1 MTGVMRRFSAALAAA
16 AMAVS
21 IVPFADISAYAEYAA
36 THPDGFVYADG
47 SKFMCDGSP
56 YYYGGT
62 NCYYLTYKSKSEVK
76 NVFDDASK
84 MGLKVIRIWGNLD
97 VGKKTGEIDS
107 QSGHEVFEGNNDGTG
122 EKDGVYFQYWDDE
135 AGKPVV
141 NEGEDGLRHLDYIIK
156 QAEEH
161 DMKLVITFT
170 NYWEAFGGMGQY
182 VKWYQMS
189 QGKSVGNS
197 KVDEKDTCDFYTNET
212 IKGWYKDY
220 IKTLL
225 NHTNYYTGEK
235 LVDSEAVFSWELS
248 NEPRCTVDEFCKDD
262 ILYNWAKEMS
272 AYVKSIDPYHMVSVG
287 DEGFYNLGY
296 QEAAR
301 QDLPSSAYSGYYG
314 VDFDK
319 LMTIDTVDFGTPH
332 MYVDQ
337 WGFDLGDDDLEWI
350 KRHAQTTSSADKPII
365 FEEFGLTDKTKRD
378 AAYSDWLDIVTGDYY
393 EGVEYQGFNYWM
405 IASYLDDGTLYQ
417 DYDGYTVY
425 GPEGI
430 EKTDST
436 RTLMMNAAAK
446 MEKKNIVN
454 TTDKSTYS
462 FDRSKSGNVVVNVSM
477 KEGSISGVE
486 VGGKKLSS
494 DDYTISGNA
503 VTIKASY
510 LKRQELAKYSCRI
523 LTTGGNQP
531 KFNLTVS
538 DSSIPKP
545 IISPEIISVD
555 VNPKKCSDVDITM
568 DRKTSEFRGIVADG
582 KALAE
587 GTDYTTSGDT
597 VTLKSAYLKTLSAGI
612 VTLKFDFYE
621 GEDREL
627 TINVSDTTGLDELDT
642 FESYSNDKAL
652 WSSYSRNTSGNEVSL
667 SLAAKNGSKTLAF
680 GYDIGSPNG
689 YCGVNHPIAV
699 RNASSF
705 AGVEL
710 WLEGDGTGNSLTVQL
725 RDANDNYFEAQIALD
740 FAGGKTI
747 KIPFADF
754 KAPSWQSGG
763 KLDTSKLNQ
772 FSFYMGG
779 DSAQKTGTVYIDNV
793 VFYEDGQIEKPH
805 LSTKSG
811 IFDADAPSGVRT
823 DLVLYGK
830 SVESIIVNGKK
841 LTGGLDYSTSGSQI
855 MLNESWLKTL
865 ANGNYTLTYT
875 FSDGN
880 TDTFALT
887 VKNVKSS
894 HTHSYTAKVTK
905 EATCTTE
912 GERIYTCTCGDKYT
926 ETIPAKGH
934 SWVKGETVA
943 PTENEKG
950 YTIYTCASCG
960 ETKKDDYTDPI
971 GHRHSYTLTS
981 TKAATCETDGEK
993 VYTCSCGEKYT
1004 ETIPATG
1011 HSESAWIIDKAATA
1025 TENGSKHTECTTCG
1039 KVIKTEVIPATGEV
1053 SDKKETVIFTGS
1065 AKTSGWG
1072 QAITLST
1079 TKEGG
1084 SFDSSVIEKDGYFEV
1099 QFKGGTDKAEIIL
1112 QSWSGGADWARVSP
1126 TEVTEKDGIVYAKY
1140 SYDDVAAAFG
1150 TTDFSKVD
1158 RFHVGAANGD
1168 IEVLSVK
1175 YIVGKST
1182 KPVDPVDPVDPDKP
1196 EQDPYV
1202 SIFWG
1207 AKSCGSW
1214 GQAVSVMTSKNYGS
1228 FDVSYL
1234 SANGYFYVE
1243 YSGAENEFELIL
1255 QSWSGGAN
1263 WARVQ
1268 PSETGRANDRYY
1280 AKFTYADCVKELG
1293 AGFDKLDQLHAAAKN
1308 GDITVYSICYC
1319 TPAK

>member
-36 THPDGFVYADG
+36 AHPEGFVYADG

-97 VGKKTGEIDS
+97 VGKKTGKIDS

-122 EKDGVYFQYWDDE
+122 EKDGVYFQYWDDK

-141 NEGEDGLRHLDYIIK
+141 NEGEDGLRRLDYVIK

-161 DMKLVITFT
+161 NMKLVITFT

-235 LVDSEAVFSWELS
+235 LMDSEAVFSWELS

-296 QEAAR
+296 QEAAK
-301 QDLPSSAYSGYYG
+301 QDLPSAAYSGYYG
-314 VDFDK
+314 VDFNK

-350 KRHAQTTSSADKPII
+350 KRHAQTTAFADKPVI

-425 GPEGI
+425 GPEGVD
-430 EKTDST
+430 KTDST

-454 TTDKSTYS
+454 TTDKSTYT
-462 FDRSKSGNVVVNVSM
+462 FDRSKSGDVVVNVSM

-494 DDYTISGNA
+494 GDYTISGNT

-510 LKRQELAKYSCRI
+510 LKKQELAKYSCRI

-568 DRKTSEFRGIVADG
+568 DRKTSEFRGIIADG
-582 KALAE
+582 KTLAE
-587 GTDYTTSGDT
+587 GTDYTASGDT

-612 VTLKFDFYE
+612 VTLTFDFYE

-642 FESYSNDKAL
+642 FESYSDDKAL
-652 WSSYSRNTSGNEVSL
+652 WSAYSRNTGGNEVSL
-667 SLAAKNGSKTLAF
+667 SLTTKNSSKALAF

-710 WLEGDGTGNSLTVQL
+710 WVEGDGTGNSLTVQL

-740 FAGGKTI
+740 FTGGKTI

-763 KLDTSKLNQ
+763 TLDTSKLDQ

-779 DSAQKTGTVYIDNV
+779 DSVATGIVYIDDV
-793 VFYEDGQIEKPH
+793 VFYEDGQTEKPH
-805 LSTKSG
+805 LFTKSG
-811 IFDADAPSGVRT
+811 TFDADAPSGVRT

-830 SVESIIVNGKK
+830 SVESITANGKK
-841 LTGGLDYSTSGSQI
+841 LAGGSDYSTNGSQI

-865 ANGNYTLTYT
+865 GNGTYTLTYT
-875 FSDGN
+875 LSDGSI
-880 TDTFALT
+880 DTFALT

-912 GERIYTCTCGDKYT
+912 GERIYTCTCGD
-926 ETIPAKGH
+926 
-934 SWVKGETVA
+934 
-943 PTENEKG
+943 
-950 YTIYTCASCG
+950 
-960 ETKKDDYTDPI
+960 
-971 GHRHSYTLTS
+971 R
-981 TKAATCETDGEK
+981 
-993 VYTCSCGEKYT
+993 YT

-1025 TENGSKHTECTTCG
+1025 IENGSKHTECTTCG
-1039 KVIKTEVIPATGEV
+1039 KTIKTEVIPATGEV
-1053 SDKKETVIFTGS
+1053 SGKKETVIFTGS

-1084 SFDSSVIEKDGYFEV
+1084 SFDSSIIEKDGYFEV
-1099 QFKGGTDKAEIIL
+1099 QFKGDTDKAEVIL
-1112 QSWSGGADWARVSP
+1112 QSWSGGTDWARVSP

-1175 YIVGKST
+1175 YINEKST
-1182 KPVDPVDPVDPDKP
+1182 EPVDPVGPVDPDEP

-1214 GQAVSVMTSKNYGS
+1214 GQAVSVMTSNNYGHL
-1228 FDVSYL
+1228 DVSYL
-1234 SANGYFYVE
+1234 SENGYFYVE

-1255 QSWSGGAN
+1255 QSWSGGAS

-1268 PSETGRANDRYY
+1268 PSETGKANGHYY
-1280 AKFTYADCVKELG
+1280 AKFTYADCVKALG

-1319 TPAK
+1319 TPAR

>member
-36 THPDGFVYADG
+36 AHPEGFVYADG

-84 MGLKVIRIWGNLD
+84 LGLKVLRLWGNLD
-97 VGKKTGEIDS
+97 VGKKTGKIDS

-141 NEGEDGLRHLDYIIK
+141 NEGEDGLRRLDYIIK

-161 DMKLVITFT
+161 NMKLVITFT

-235 LVDSEAVFSWELS
+235 LMDSEAVFSWELS

-296 QEAAR
+296 QEAAK
-301 QDLPSSAYSGYYG
+301 QDLPSAAYSGYYG
-314 VDFDK
+314 VDFNK

-350 KRHAQTTSSADKPII
+350 KRHAQTTASADKPVI

-425 GPEGI
+425 GPEDVD
-430 EKTDST
+430 KTDST

-454 TTDKSTYS
+454 TTDKSTYT
-462 FDRSKSGNVVVNVSM
+462 FDRSKSGDVVVNVSM

-494 DDYTISGNA
+494 GDYTISGNT

-510 LKRQELAKYSCRI
+510 LKKQELAKYSCRI

-545 IISPEIISVD
+545 VISPEIISVD

-568 DRKTSEFRGIVADG
+568 DRKTSEFRGIIADG
-582 KALAE
+582 KTLAE
-587 GTDYTTSGDT
+587 GTDYTASGDT

-612 VTLKFDFYE
+612 VTLTFDFYE

-642 FESYSNDKAL
+642 FESYSDDKAL
-652 WSSYSRNTSGNEVSL
+652 WSAYSRNTGGNEVSL
-667 SLAAKNGSKTLAF
+667 SLTTKNGSKALAF

-710 WLEGDGTGNSLTVQL
+710 WVEGDGTGNSLTVQL

-740 FAGGKTI
+740 FTGGKTI

-763 KLDTSKLNQ
+763 TLDTSKLDQ

-779 DSAQKTGTVYIDNV
+779 DSVATGIVYIDDV
-793 VFYEDGQIEKPH
+793 VFYEDGQTEKPH

-811 IFDADAPSGVRT
+811 TFDAGAPSGVRT

-830 SVESIIVNGKK
+830 SVESITANGKK
-841 LTGGLDYSTSGSQI
+841 LAGGSDYSTNGSQI

-865 ANGNYTLTYT
+865 GNGTYTLTYT
-875 FSDGN
+875 FSDGS

-912 GERIYTCTCGDKYT
+912 GEIIYTCTCGD
-926 ETIPAKGH
+926 
-934 SWVKGETVA
+934 
-943 PTENEKG
+943 
-950 YTIYTCASCG
+950 
-960 ETKKDDYTDPI
+960 
-971 GHRHSYTLTS
+971 R
-981 TKAATCETDGEK
+981 
-993 VYTCSCGEKYT
+993 YT

-1025 TENGSKHTECTTCG
+1025 IENGSKHTECTTCG

-1053 SDKKETVIFTGS
+1053 SDRKETVIFTGS

-1084 SFDSSVIEKDGYFEV
+1084 SFDSSIIEKDGYFEV
-1099 QFKGGTDKAEIIL
+1099 QFKGDTDKAEVIL
-1112 QSWSGGADWARVSP
+1112 QSWSGGTDWARVSP

-1175 YIVGKST
+1175 YIIEKST
-1182 KPVDPVDPVDPDKP
+1182 EPVDPVDPVDPDEP

-1228 FDVSYL
+1228 LDVSYL

-1255 QSWSGGAN
+1255 QSWSGGAS

-1268 PSETGRANDRYY
+1268 PSETGKANGHYY
-1280 AKFTYADCVKELG
+1280 AKFTYADCVKALG

-1319 TPAK
+1319 TPAR

>member
-36 THPDGFVYADG
+36 AHPEGFVYADG

-107 QSGHEVFEGNNDGTG
+107 RSGHETFEGNNDGTG
-122 EKDGVYFQYWDDE
+122 EKDGVYFQYWDDK

-141 NEGEDGLRHLDYIIK
+141 NEGEDGLRRLDYVIK

-235 LVDSEAVFSWELS
+235 LMDSEAVFSWELS

-296 QEAAR
+296 QEAAK
-301 QDLPSSAYSGYYG
+301 QDLPSAAYSGYYG
-314 VDFDK
+314 VDFNK

-350 KRHAQTTSSADKPII
+350 KRHAQTTASADKPVI

-425 GPEGI
+425 GPEGVD
-430 EKTDST
+430 KTDST
-436 RTLMMNAAAK
+436 RTLMMIAAAK

-454 TTDKSTYS
+454 TTDKSTYT

-494 DDYTISGNA
+494 GDYTISGNT

-510 LKRQELAKYSCRI
+510 LKKQELAKYSCRI

-545 IISPEIISVD
+545 VISPEIISVD

-568 DRKTSEFRGIVADG
+568 DRKTSEFRGIIADG
-582 KALAE
+582 KTLAE
-587 GTDYTTSGDT
+587 GTDYTVSGDT
-597 VTLKSAYLKTLSAGI
+597 VTLKRTYLKTLSAGI
-612 VTLKFDFYE
+612 VTLTFDFYE

-627 TINVSDTTGLDELDT
+627 TINVSDTTGLDDLDT
-642 FESYSNDKAL
+642 FESYSDDKAL
-652 WSSYSRNTSGNEVSL
+652 WSAYSRNTGGNEVSL
-667 SLAAKNGSKTLAF
+667 SLTTKNSSKALAF

-710 WLEGDGTGNSLTVQL
+710 WIEGDGTGNSLTVQL

-763 KLDTSKLNQ
+763 TLDTSKLDQ

-779 DSAQKTGTVYIDNV
+779 DSVATGIVYIDDV
-793 VFYEDGQIEKPH
+793 VFYEDGQTEKPH

-811 IFDADAPSGVRT
+811 TFDADAPSGVRT

-830 SVESIIVNGKK
+830 SVESITANGKK
-841 LTGGLDYSTSGSQI
+841 LAGGSDYSTNGSQI

-875 FSDGN
+875 FSDGS

-912 GERIYTCTCGDKYT
+912 GERIYTCTCGD
-926 ETIPAKGH
+926 
-934 SWVKGETVA
+934 
-943 PTENEKG
+943 
-950 YTIYTCASCG
+950 
-960 ETKKDDYTDPI
+960 
-971 GHRHSYTLTS
+971 R
-981 TKAATCETDGEK
+981 
-993 VYTCSCGEKYT
+993 YT

-1025 TENGSKHTECTTCG
+1025 IENGSKHTECTTCG
-1039 KVIKTEVIPATGEV
+1039 KTIKTEVIPATGEV
-1053 SDKKETVIFTGS
+1053 SGKKETVIFTGS

-1084 SFDSSVIEKDGYFEV
+1084 SFDSSIIEKDGYFEV
-1099 QFKGGTDKAEIIL
+1099 QFKGDTDKAEVIL
-1112 QSWSGGADWARVSP
+1112 QSWSGGTDWARVSP
-1126 TEVTEKDGIVYAKY
+1126 TEVTEKDGVVYAKY

-1175 YIVGKST
+1175 YIIEKST
-1182 KPVDPVDPVDPDKP
+1182 EPVDPVDPVDPDEP

-1228 FDVSYL
+1228 LDVSYL

-1255 QSWSGGAN
+1255 QSWSGGAS

-1268 PSETGRANDRYY
+1268 PSETGKANGHYY
-1280 AKFTYADCVKELG
+1280 AKFTYADCVKALG

-1319 TPAK
+1319 TPAR

>member
-36 THPDGFVYADG
+36 AHPEGFVYADG

-97 VGKKTGEIDS
+97 VGKKTGKVDS

-122 EKDGVYFQYWDDE
+122 EKDGVYFQYWDDK

-141 NEGEDGLRHLDYIIK
+141 NEGEDGLRRLDYVIK

-161 DMKLVITFT
+161 NMKLVITFT

-235 LVDSEAVFSWELS
+235 LMDSEAVFSWELS

-296 QEAAR
+296 QEAAK
-301 QDLPSSAYSGYYG
+301 QDLPSAAYSGYYG
-314 VDFDK
+314 VDFNK

-350 KRHAQTTSSADKPII
+350 KRHAQTTASADKPVI

-425 GPEGI
+425 GPEGVD
-430 EKTDST
+430 KTDST

-454 TTDKSTYS
+454 TTDKSTYT
-462 FDRSKSGNVVVNVSM
+462 FDRSKSGDVVVNVSM

-494 DDYTISGNA
+494 GDYTISGNT

-510 LKRQELAKYSCRI
+510 LKKQELAKYSCRI

-545 IISPEIISVD
+545 VISPEIISVD

-568 DRKTSEFRGIVADG
+568 DRKTSEFRGIIADG
-582 KALAE
+582 KTLAE
-587 GTDYTTSGDT
+587 GTDYTVSGDT
-597 VTLKSAYLKTLSAGI
+597 VTLKRTYLKTLSAGI
-612 VTLKFDFYE
+612 VTLTFDFYE

-642 FESYSNDKAL
+642 FESYSDDKAL
-652 WSSYSRNTSGNEVSL
+652 WSAYSRNTGGNEVSL
-667 SLAAKNGSKTLAF
+667 SLTTKNGSKALAF

-710 WLEGDGTGNSLTVQL
+710 WVEGDGTGNSLTVQL

-740 FAGGKTI
+740 FTGGKTI

-754 KAPSWQSGG
+754 KAPIWQSGG
-763 KLDTSKLNQ
+763 TLDTSKLDQ

-779 DSAQKTGTVYIDNV
+779 DSVATGIVYIDDV
-793 VFYEDGQIEKPH
+793 VFYEDGQTEKPH

-811 IFDADAPSGVRT
+811 TFDAGAPSGVRT

-830 SVESIIVNGKK
+830 SVESITANGKK
-841 LTGGLDYSTSGSQI
+841 LAGGSDYSTNGSQI

-865 ANGNYTLTYT
+865 GNGTYTLTYT
-875 FSDGN
+875 FSDGSS
-880 TDTFALT
+880 DTFALT

-905 EATCTTE
+905 EATCITE
-912 GERIYTCTCGDKYT
+912 GERIYTCTCGD
-926 ETIPAKGH
+926 
-934 SWVKGETVA
+934 
-943 PTENEKG
+943 
-950 YTIYTCASCG
+950 
-960 ETKKDDYTDPI
+960 
-971 GHRHSYTLTS
+971 R
-981 TKAATCETDGEK
+981 
-993 VYTCSCGEKYT
+993 YT

-1025 TENGSKHTECTTCG
+1025 IENGSKHTECTTCG

-1053 SDKKETVIFTGS
+1053 SDRKETVIFTGS

-1084 SFDSSVIEKDGYFEV
+1084 SFDSSIIEKDGYFEV
-1099 QFKGGTDKAEIIL
+1099 QFKGDTDKAEVIL
-1112 QSWSGGADWARVSP
+1112 QSWSGGTDWARVSP

-1150 TTDFSKVD
+1150 TTDFSKID

-1175 YIVGKST
+1175 YIIEKST
-1182 KPVDPVDPVDPDKP
+1182 EPVDPVDPVDPDEP

-1228 FDVSYL
+1228 LDVSYL

-1255 QSWSGGAN
+1255 QSWSGGAS

-1268 PSETGRANDRYY
+1268 PSETGKANGHYY
-1280 AKFTYADCVKELG
+1280 AKFTYADCVKALG

-1319 TPAK
+1319 TPAR

>member
-36 THPDGFVYADG
+36 AHPEGFVYADG

-97 VGKKTGEIDS
+97 VGKKTGKIDS

-141 NEGEDGLRHLDYIIK
+141 NEGEDGLRRLDYVIK

-161 DMKLVITFT
+161 NMKLVITFT

-235 LVDSEAVFSWELS
+235 LMDSEAVFSWELS

-296 QEAAR
+296 QEAAK
-301 QDLPSSAYSGYYG
+301 QDLPSAAYSGYYG
-314 VDFDK
+314 VDFNK

-350 KRHAQTTSSADKPII
+350 KRHAQTTASADKPVI

-425 GPEGI
+425 GPEGVD
-430 EKTDST
+430 KTDST

-454 TTDKSTYS
+454 TTDKSTYT
-462 FDRSKSGNVVVNVSM
+462 FNRSKSGDVVVNVSM

-494 DDYTISGNA
+494 GDYTISGNT

-510 LKRQELAKYSCRI
+510 LKKQELAKYSCRI

-568 DRKTSEFRGIVADG
+568 DRKTSEFRGIIADG
-582 KALAE
+582 KTLAE
-587 GTDYTTSGDT
+587 GTDYIASGDT
-597 VTLKSAYLKTLSAGI
+597 VTLKSAYLKKLSAGI
-612 VTLKFDFYE
+612 VTLTFDFYE

-642 FESYSNDKAL
+642 FESYSDDKAL
-652 WSSYSRNTSGNEVSL
+652 WSAYSRNTGGNEVSL
-667 SLAAKNGSKTLAF
+667 SLTTKNGSKALAF

-710 WLEGDGTGNSLTVQL
+710 WVEGDGTGNSLTVQL

-740 FAGGKTI
+740 FTGGKTI

-763 KLDTSKLNQ
+763 TLDTSKLDQ

-779 DSAQKTGTVYIDNV
+779 DSVTTGTVYIDDV
-793 VFYEDGQIEKPH
+793 VFYEDGQTEKPH

-811 IFDADAPSGVRT
+811 TFDADAPSGVRT

-830 SVESIIVNGKK
+830 SVESITANGKK
-841 LTGGLDYSTSGSQI
+841 LAGGSDYSTNGSQI

-865 ANGNYTLTYT
+865 GNGTYTLTYT
-875 FSDGN
+875 FSDGS

-912 GERIYTCTCGDKYT
+912 GERIYTCTCGD
-926 ETIPAKGH
+926 
-934 SWVKGETVA
+934 
-943 PTENEKG
+943 
-950 YTIYTCASCG
+950 
-960 ETKKDDYTDPI
+960 
-971 GHRHSYTLTS
+971 R
-981 TKAATCETDGEK
+981 
-993 VYTCSCGEKYT
+993 YT

-1025 TENGSKHTECTTCG
+1025 IENGSKHTECTTCG

-1053 SDKKETVIFTGS
+1053 SDRKETVIFTGS
-1065 AKTSGWG
+1065 AKTSGCG

-1084 SFDSSVIEKDGYFEV
+1084 SFDSSIIEKDGYFEV
-1099 QFKGGTDKAEIIL
+1099 QFKGDTDKAEVIL
-1112 QSWSGGADWARVSP
+1112 QSWSGGTDWARVSP

-1175 YIVGKST
+1175 YIIEKST
-1182 KPVDPVDPVDPDKP
+1182 EPVDPVDPVDPDEP

-1228 FDVSYL
+1228 LDVSYL

-1255 QSWSGGAN
+1255 QSWSGGAG

-1268 PSETGRANDRYY
+1268 PSETGKANGHYY
-1280 AKFTYADCVKELG
+1280 AKFTYADCVKALG

-1319 TPAK
+1319 TPAR

>member
-36 THPDGFVYADG
+36 AHPEGFVYADG

-76 NVFDDASK
+76 NVFDDASD

-97 VGKKTGEIDS
+97 VGKKTGKVDS

-122 EKDGVYFQYWDDE
+122 EKDGVYFQYWDDK

-141 NEGEDGLRHLDYIIK
+141 NEGEDGLRRLDYVIK

-161 DMKLVITFT
+161 NMKLVITFT

-235 LVDSEAVFSWELS
+235 LMDSEAVFSWELS

-296 QEAAR
+296 QEAAK
-301 QDLPSSAYSGYYG
+301 QDLPSAAYSGYYG
-314 VDFDK
+314 VDFNK

-350 KRHAQTTSSADKPII
+350 KRHAQTTASADKPVI

-425 GPEGI
+425 GPEGVD
-430 EKTDST
+430 KTDST

-454 TTDKSTYS
+454 TTDKSTYT
-462 FDRSKSGNVVVNVSM
+462 FDRSKSGDVVVNVSM

-494 DDYTISGNA
+494 GDYTISGNT

-510 LKRQELAKYSCRI
+510 LKKQELAKYSCRI

-545 IISPEIISVD
+545 VISPEIISVD

-568 DRKTSEFRGIVADG
+568 DRKTSEFRGIIADG
-582 KALAE
+582 KSLAE
-587 GTDYTTSGDT
+587 GTDYTASGDT

-612 VTLKFDFYE
+612 VTLTFDFYE

-627 TINVSDTTGLDELDT
+627 KINVSDTTGLDELDT
-642 FESYSNDKAL
+642 FESYSDDKAL
-652 WSSYSRNTSGNEVSL
+652 WSAYSRNTGGNEVSL
-667 SLAAKNGSKTLAF
+667 SLTTKNGLKALAF

-710 WLEGDGTGNSLTVQL
+710 WVEGDGTGNSLTVQL

-740 FAGGKTI
+740 FTGGKTI

-763 KLDTSKLNQ
+763 TLDTSKLDQ

-779 DSAQKTGTVYIDNV
+779 DSVATGIVYIDDV
-793 VFYEDGQIEKPH
+793 VFYEDGQTEKPH

-811 IFDADAPSGVRT
+811 TFDADAPSGVRT

-830 SVESIIVNGKK
+830 SVESITANGKK
-841 LTGGLDYSTSGSQI
+841 LAGGSDYSTNGSQI

-865 ANGNYTLTYT
+865 ANGTYTFTYT
-875 FSDGN
+875 FSDGS

-905 EATCTTE
+905 KATCTTE
-912 GERIYTCTCGDKYT
+912 GERIYTCTCGDRYT
-926 ETIPAKGH
+926 ETIHAK
-934 SWVKGETVA
+934 
-943 PTENEKG
+943 
-950 YTIYTCASCG
+950 
-960 ETKKDDYTDPI
+960 
-971 GHRHSYTLTS
+971 
-981 TKAATCETDGEK
+981 
-993 VYTCSCGEKYT
+993 
-1004 ETIPATG
+1004 G

-1025 TENGSKHTECTTCG
+1025 IENGSKHTECTTCG

-1053 SDKKETVIFTGS
+1053 SDRKETVIFTGS

-1084 SFDSSVIEKDGYFEV
+1084 SFDSSIIEKDGYFEV
-1099 QFKGGTDKAEIIL
+1099 QFKGDTDKAEVIL
-1112 QSWSGGADWARVSP
+1112 QSWSGGTDWARVSP
-1126 TEVTEKDGIVYAKY
+1126 TEVTEKDGVVYAKY

-1175 YIVGKST
+1175 YIIEKST
-1182 KPVDPVDPVDPDKP
+1182 EPVDPVDPVDPDEP

-1228 FDVSYL
+1228 LDVSYL
-1234 SANGYFYVE
+1234 SANGYFYAE

-1255 QSWSGGAN
+1255 QSWSGGAS

-1268 PSETGRANDRYY
+1268 PSETGKANGHYY
-1280 AKFTYADCVKELG
+1280 AKFTYADCVKALG

-1319 TPAK
+1319 TPAR

>member
-36 THPDGFVYADG
+36 AHPEGFVYADG

-97 VGKKTGEIDS
+97 VGKKTGKVDS

-141 NEGEDGLRHLDYIIK
+141 NEGEDGLRRLDYVIK

-161 DMKLVITFT
+161 NMKLVITFT

-235 LVDSEAVFSWELS
+235 LMDSEAVFSWELS

-296 QEAAR
+296 QEAAK
-301 QDLPSSAYSGYYG
+301 QDLPSAAYSGYYG
-314 VDFDK
+314 VDFNK

-350 KRHAQTTSSADKPII
+350 KRHAQTTASADKPVI

-425 GPEGI
+425 GPEGVD
-430 EKTDST
+430 KTDST

-454 TTDKSTYS
+454 TTDKSTYT
-462 FDRSKSGNVVVNVSM
+462 FDRSKSGDVVVNISM

-486 VGGKKLSS
+486 VGGKKLSTG
-494 DDYTISGNA
+494 DHTISGNT

-510 LKRQELAKYSCRI
+510 LKKQELAKYSCRI

-568 DRKTSEFRGIVADG
+568 DRKTSEFRGIIADG
-582 KALAE
+582 KTLAE
-587 GTDYTTSGDT
+587 GTDYTASGDT
-597 VTLKSAYLKTLSAGI
+597 VTLKRAYLKTLSAGI
-612 VTLKFDFYE
+612 VTLTFDFYE

-642 FESYSNDKAL
+642 FESYSDDKAL
-652 WSSYSRNTSGNEVSL
+652 WSAYSRNTGGNEVSL
-667 SLAAKNGSKTLAF
+667 SLTTKNGSKALAF

-710 WLEGDGTGNSLTVQL
+710 WVEGDGTGNSLTVQL

-740 FAGGKTI
+740 FTGGKTI

-763 KLDTSKLNQ
+763 TLDTSKLDQ

-779 DSAQKTGTVYIDNV
+779 DSVATGIVYIDDV
-793 VFYEDGQIEKPH
+793 VFYEDGQTEKPH

-811 IFDADAPSGVRT
+811 TFDADAPSGVRT

-830 SVESIIVNGKK
+830 SVESITANGKK
-841 LTGGLDYSTSGSQI
+841 LAGGLDYSTNGSQI

-865 ANGNYTLTYT
+865 SNGNYTLTYT
-875 FSDGN
+875 FSDGSS
-880 TDTFALT
+880 DTFALT

-912 GERIYTCTCGDKYT
+912 GERIYTCTCGD
-926 ETIPAKGH
+926 
-934 SWVKGETVA
+934 
-943 PTENEKG
+943 
-950 YTIYTCASCG
+950 
-960 ETKKDDYTDPI
+960 
-971 GHRHSYTLTS
+971 R
-981 TKAATCETDGEK
+981 
-993 VYTCSCGEKYT
+993 YT

-1025 TENGSKHTECTTCG
+1025 IENGSKHTECTTCG

-1053 SDKKETVIFTGS
+1053 SGKKETVIFTGS

-1084 SFDSSVIEKDGYFEV
+1084 SFDSSIIEKDGYFEV
-1099 QFKGGTDKAEIIL
+1099 QFKGDTDKAEVIL
-1112 QSWSGGADWARVSP
+1112 QSWSGGTDWARVSP
-1126 TEVTEKDGIVYAKY
+1126 TEVTEKDGVVYAKY

-1150 TTDFSKVD
+1150 TTDFSKID

-1175 YIVGKST
+1175 YIIEKST
-1182 KPVDPVDPVDPDKP
+1182 DPVDPVDPVDPDEP

-1228 FDVSYL
+1228 LDVSYL

-1255 QSWSGGAN
+1255 QSWSGGAS

-1268 PSETGRANDRYY
+1268 PSETGKANGHYY
-1280 AKFTYADCVKELG
+1280 AKFTYADCVKALG

-1319 TPAK
+1319 TPAR

>member
-36 THPDGFVYADG
+36 AHPEGFVYADG

-76 NVFDDASK
+76 NVFDDASD

-97 VGKKTGEIDS
+97 VGKKTGKVDS

-122 EKDGVYFQYWDDE
+122 EKDGVYFQYWDDK

-141 NEGEDGLRHLDYIIK
+141 NEGEDGLRRLDYVIK

-161 DMKLVITFT
+161 NMKLVITFT

-235 LVDSEAVFSWELS
+235 LMDSEAVFSWELS
-248 NEPRCTVDEFCKDD
+248 NEPRCTVDKFCKDD

-296 QEAAR
+296 QEAAK
-301 QDLPSSAYSGYYG
+301 QDLPSAAYLGYYG
-314 VDFDK
+314 VDFNK

-350 KRHAQTTSSADKPII
+350 KRHAQTTASADKPVI

-425 GPEGI
+425 GPEGVD
-430 EKTDST
+430 KTDST

-454 TTDKSTYS
+454 TTDKSTYT
-462 FDRSKSGNVVVNVSM
+462 FDRSKSGDVVVNVSM

-494 DDYTISGNA
+494 GDYTISGNT

-510 LKRQELAKYSCRI
+510 LKKQELAKYSCRI

-545 IISPEIISVD
+545 VISPEIISVD

-568 DRKTSEFRGIVADG
+568 DRKTSEFRGIIADG
-582 KALAE
+582 KTLNE
-587 GTDYTTSGDT
+587 GTDYTVSGDT

-612 VTLKFDFYE
+612 VTLTFDFYE

-642 FESYSNDKAL
+642 FESYSDDKAL
-652 WSSYSRNTSGNEVSL
+652 WSAYSRNTGGNEVSL
-667 SLAAKNGSKTLAF
+667 SLATKNGSKALAF

-710 WLEGDGTGNSLTVQL
+710 WVEGDGTGNSLTVQL

-740 FAGGKTI
+740 FTGGKTI

-763 KLDTSKLNQ
+763 TLDTSKLDQ

-779 DSAQKTGTVYIDNV
+779 DSVATGTVYIDDV
-793 VFYEDGQIEKPH
+793 VFYEDGQTEKPH

-811 IFDADAPSGVRT
+811 TFDADAPSGVRT

-830 SVESIIVNGKK
+830 SVESITVNGKK
-841 LTGGLDYSTSGSQI
+841 LAGGSDYSTNGSQI

-865 ANGNYTLTYT
+865 ANGTYTLTYT
-875 FSDGN
+875 FSDGS

-912 GERIYTCTCGDKYT
+912 GERIYTCTCGD
-926 ETIPAKGH
+926 
-934 SWVKGETVA
+934 
-943 PTENEKG
+943 
-950 YTIYTCASCG
+950 
-960 ETKKDDYTDPI
+960 
-971 GHRHSYTLTS
+971 R
-981 TKAATCETDGEK
+981 
-993 VYTCSCGEKYT
+993 YT

-1025 TENGSKHTECTTCG
+1025 IENGSKHTECTTCG

-1053 SDKKETVIFTGS
+1053 SDRKETVIFTGS

-1084 SFDSSVIEKDGYFEV
+1084 SFDSSIIEKDGYFEV
-1099 QFKGGTDKAEIIL
+1099 QFKGDTDKAEVIL
-1112 QSWSGGADWARVSP
+1112 QSWSGGTDWARVSP
-1126 TEVTEKDGIVYAKY
+1126 TEVTEKDGVVYAKY
-1140 SYDDVAAAFG
+1140 SYNDVAAAFG
-1150 TTDFSKVD
+1150 TTDFSKID

-1175 YIVGKST
+1175 YIIEKST
-1182 KPVDPVDPVDPDKP
+1182 EPVDPVDPVDPDEP

-1228 FDVSYL
+1228 LDVSYL
-1234 SANGYFYVE
+1234 SANGYFYAE

-1255 QSWSGGAN
+1255 QSWSGGAS

-1268 PSETGRANDRYY
+1268 PSETGKANGHYY
-1280 AKFTYADCVKELG
+1280 AKFTYADCVKALG

-1319 TPAK
+1319 TPAR

>member
-1 MTGVMRRFSAALAAA
+1 MRA
-16 AMAVS
+16 
-21 IVPFADISAYAEYAA
+21 
-36 THPDGFVYADG
+36 
-47 SKFMCDGSP
+47 
-56 YYYGGT
+56 
-62 NCYYLTYKSKSEVK
+62 
-76 NVFDDASK
+76 
-84 MGLKVIRIWGNLD
+84 RI
-97 VGKKTGEIDS
+97 
-107 QSGHEVFEGNNDGTG
+107 
-122 EKDGVYFQYWDDE
+122 
-135 AGKPVV
+135 
-141 NEGEDGLRHLDYIIK
+141 
-156 QAEEH
+156 
-161 DMKLVITFT
+161 
-170 NYWEAFGGMGQY
+170 
-182 VKWYQMS
+182 
-189 QGKSVGNS
+189 
-197 KVDEKDTCDFYTNET
+197 
-212 IKGWYKDY
+212 
-220 IKTLL
+220 
-225 NHTNYYTGEK
+225 
-235 LVDSEAVFSWELS
+235 
-248 NEPRCTVDEFCKDD
+248 
-262 ILYNWAKEMS
+262 
-272 AYVKSIDPYHMVSVG
+272 
-287 DEGFYNLGY
+287 
-296 QEAAR
+296 
-301 QDLPSSAYSGYYG
+301 
-314 VDFDK
+314 
-319 LMTIDTVDFGTPH
+319 
-332 MYVDQ
+332 
-337 WGFDLGDDDLEWI
+337 
-350 KRHAQTTSSADKPII
+350 
-365 FEEFGLTDKTKRD
+365 
-378 AAYSDWLDIVTGDYY
+378 
-393 EGVEYQGFNYWM
+393 
-405 IASYLDDGTLYQ
+405 
-417 DYDGYTVY
+417 
-425 GPEGI
+425 
-430 EKTDST
+430 
-436 RTLMMNAAAK
+436 
-446 MEKKNIVN
+446 
-454 TTDKSTYS
+454 
-462 FDRSKSGNVVVNVSM
+462 
-477 KEGSISGVE
+477 
-486 VGGKKLSS
+486 
-494 DDYTISGNA
+494 
-503 VTIKASY
+503 
-510 LKRQELAKYSCRI
+510 
-523 LTTGGNQP
+523 
-531 KFNLTVS
+531 
-538 DSSIPKP
+538 
-545 IISPEIISVD
+545 
-555 VNPKKCSDVDITM
+555 
-568 DRKTSEFRGIVADG
+568 
-582 KALAE
+582 
-587 GTDYTTSGDT
+587 
-597 VTLKSAYLKTLSAGI
+597 
-612 VTLKFDFYE
+612 
-621 GEDREL
+621 

-652 WSSYSRNTSGNEVSL
+652 WSSYSRNTGGNEVSL
-667 SLAAKNGSKTLAF
+667 SLATKNGSKALAF

-689 YCGVNHPIAV
+689 YCGGNHPIAV

-710 WLEGDGTGNSLTVQL
+710 WVEGDGTGNSLTVQL

-740 FAGGKTI
+740 FAGGKNI

-763 KLDTSKLNQ
+763 NLDTSKLNQ

-779 DSAQKTGTVYIDNV
+779 DSAQKTGTVYIDDA
-793 VFYEDGQIEKPH
+793 VFYEDGQTEKPH

-865 ANGNYTLTYT
+865 TNGNYTLTYT

-880 TDTFALT
+880 TDSFALT

-905 EATCTTE
+905 EATCTAE
-912 GERIYTCTCGDKYT
+912 GERIYTCTCGD
-926 ETIPAKGH
+926 
-934 SWVKGETVA
+934 
-943 PTENEKG
+943 
-950 YTIYTCASCG
+950 
-960 ETKKDDYTDPI
+960 
-971 GHRHSYTLTS
+971 R
-981 TKAATCETDGEK
+981 
-993 VYTCSCGEKYT
+993 YT

-1025 TENGSKHTECTTCG
+1025 TENGSKHTECTICG

-1065 AKTSGWG
+1065 AKTSDWG

-1084 SFDSSVIEKDGYFEV
+1084 RFDSSVIEKEGYFEV

-1140 SYDDVAAAFG
+1140 SYDDVVAAFG

-1182 KPVDPVDPVDPDKP
+1182 EPVDPVDPVDPDKP

-1243 YSGAENEFELIL
+1243 YSGAENELELIL

-1268 PSETGRANDRYY
+1268 PSETGRANDHYY

-1319 TPAK
+1319 TPAR

>member
-1 MTGVMRRFSAALAAA
+1 MTGVLRRFSAALAAA

-21 IVPFADISAYAEYAA
+21 IVPFADISAYAEYTAA
-36 THPDGFVYADG
+36 HPEGFVYADG

-97 VGKKTGEIDS
+97 VGKKTGKIDS

-141 NEGEDGLRHLDYIIK
+141 NEGEDGLRRLDYVIK

-235 LVDSEAVFSWELS
+235 LMDSEAVFSWELS

-296 QEAAR
+296 QEAAK
-301 QDLPSSAYSGYYG
+301 QDLPSAAYSGYYG
-314 VDFDK
+314 VDFNK

-350 KRHAQTTSSADKPII
+350 KRHAQTTASADKPVI

-393 EGVEYQGFNYWM
+393 DGVEYQGFNYWM

-425 GPEGI
+425 GPEGVD
-430 EKTDST
+430 KTDST

-454 TTDKSTYS
+454 TTDKSTYT
-462 FDRSKSGNVVVNVSM
+462 FDRSKSGDVMVKFSM

-494 DDYTISGNA
+494 GDYTISGNT
-503 VTIKASY
+503 VTIRASY
-510 LKRQELAKYSCRI
+510 LKKQELAKYSCRI

-545 IISPEIISVD
+545 VISPEIISVD
-555 VNPKKCSDVDITM
+555 VNPKKCSDVDITI
-568 DRKTSEFRGIVADG
+568 DRKTSEFRGIICDG
-582 KALAE
+582 KALSE
-587 GTDYTTSGDT
+587 GTDYTVSGDT

-612 VTLKFDFYE
+612 VTLTFDFYE

-642 FESYSNDKAL
+642 FESYSDDKAL
-652 WSSYSRNTSGNEVSL
+652 WSAYSRNTGGNEVSL
-667 SLAAKNGSKTLAF
+667 SLTTKNSSKALAF

-710 WLEGDGTGNSLTVQL
+710 WVEGDGTGNSLTVQL

-740 FAGGKTI
+740 FTGGKTI

-763 KLDTSKLNQ
+763 TLDTSKLDQ

-779 DSAQKTGTVYIDNV
+779 DSVTTGTVYIDDV
-793 VFYEDGQIEKPH
+793 VFYEDGQTEKPH

-811 IFDADAPSGVRT
+811 TFDADAPSGVRT

-830 SVESIIVNGKK
+830 SVESITAKGKK
-841 LTGGLDYSTSGSQI
+841 LAGGSDYSTNGSQI

-865 ANGNYTLTYT
+865 GNGTYTLTYT
-875 FSDGN
+875 FSDGSS
-880 TDTFALT
+880 DTFALT

-894 HTHSYTAKVTK
+894 HTHSYTEKVTK

-912 GERIYTCTCGDKYT
+912 GERIYTCTCGD
-926 ETIPAKGH
+926 
-934 SWVKGETVA
+934 
-943 PTENEKG
+943 
-950 YTIYTCASCG
+950 
-960 ETKKDDYTDPI
+960 
-971 GHRHSYTLTS
+971 R
-981 TKAATCETDGEK
+981 
-993 VYTCSCGEKYT
+993 YT

-1025 TENGSKHTECTTCG
+1025 IENGSKHTECTTCG

-1053 SDKKETVIFTGS
+1053 SDRKETVIFTGS

-1084 SFDSSVIEKDGYFEV
+1084 SFDSSIIEKDGYFEV
-1099 QFKGGTDKAEIIL
+1099 QFKGDTDKAEVIL
-1112 QSWSGGADWARVSP
+1112 QSWSGGTDWARVSP
-1126 TEVTEKDGIVYAKY
+1126 TEVTEKDGVVYAKY

-1150 TTDFSKVD
+1150 TTDFSKID

-1175 YIVGKST
+1175 YIIEKST
-1182 KPVDPVDPVDPDKP
+1182 EPVDPVDPVDPDEP

-1214 GQAVSVMTSKNYGS
+1214 GQAVSVMTSKKYGS
-1228 FDVSYL
+1228 LDVSYL

-1255 QSWSGGAN
+1255 QSWSGGAS

-1268 PSETGRANDRYY
+1268 PSETGKANGHYY
-1280 AKFTYADCVKELG
+1280 AKFTYADCVKALG

-1319 TPAK
+1319 TPAR

>member
-1 MTGVMRRFSAALAAA
+1 MTGVLRRFSAALAAA

-36 THPDGFVYADG
+36 THPEGFVYADG

-97 VGKKTGEIDS
+97 VGKKTGKIDS

-122 EKDGVYFQYWDDE
+122 EKDGVYFQYWDDK

-141 NEGEDGLRHLDYIIK
+141 NEGEDGLRRLDYVIK

-161 DMKLVITFT
+161 NMKLVITFT

-235 LVDSEAVFSWELS
+235 LMDSEAVFSWELS

-296 QEAAR
+296 QEAAK
-301 QDLPSSAYSGYYG
+301 QDLPSAAYSGYYG
-314 VDFDK
+314 VDFNK

-350 KRHAQTTSSADKPII
+350 KRHAQTTASADKPVI

-425 GPEGI
+425 GPEGVD
-430 EKTDST
+430 KTDST

-454 TTDKSTYS
+454 TTDKSTYT
-462 FDRSKSGNVVVNVSM
+462 FDRSKSGDVVVNVSM

-494 DDYTISGNA
+494 GDYTISGNT

-510 LKRQELAKYSCRI
+510 LKKQELAKYSCRI

-545 IISPEIISVD
+545 VISPEIISVD

-568 DRKTSEFRGIVADG
+568 DRKTSEFRGIIADG
-582 KALAE
+582 KTLAE
-587 GTDYTTSGDT
+587 GTDYTASGDT
-597 VTLKSAYLKTLSAGI
+597 VTLKRAYLKTLSAGI
-612 VTLKFDFYE
+612 VTLTFDFYE

-642 FESYSNDKAL
+642 FESYSDDKAL
-652 WSSYSRNTSGNEVSL
+652 WSAYSRNTGGNEVSL
-667 SLAAKNGSKTLAF
+667 SLTTKNSSKALAF

-710 WLEGDGTGNSLTVQL
+710 WVEGDGTGNSLTVQL

-740 FAGGKTI
+740 FTGGKTI

-763 KLDTSKLNQ
+763 TLDTSKLDQ

-779 DSAQKTGTVYIDNV
+779 DSVTTGTVYIDDV
-793 VFYEDGQIEKPH
+793 VFYEDGQTEKPH

-811 IFDADAPSGVRT
+811 TFDAGAPSGVRT

-830 SVESIIVNGKK
+830 SVESIKANGKK
-841 LTGGLDYSTSGSQI
+841 LAGGSDYSTNGSQI

-865 ANGNYTLTYT
+865 SNGNYTLTYT
-875 FSDGN
+875 FSDGSS
-880 TDTFALT
+880 DTFALT

-905 EATCTTE
+905 EATCITE
-912 GERIYTCTCGDKYT
+912 GERIYTCTCGD
-926 ETIPAKGH
+926 
-934 SWVKGETVA
+934 
-943 PTENEKG
+943 
-950 YTIYTCASCG
+950 
-960 ETKKDDYTDPI
+960 
-971 GHRHSYTLTS
+971 R
-981 TKAATCETDGEK
+981 
-993 VYTCSCGEKYT
+993 YT

-1025 TENGSKHTECTTCG
+1025 IENGSKHTECTTCG

-1053 SDKKETVIFTGS
+1053 SDRKETVIFTGS

-1099 QFKGGTDKAEIIL
+1099 QFKGDTDKAEVIL
-1112 QSWSGGADWARVSP
+1112 QSWSGGTDWARVSP

-1175 YIVGKST
+1175 YIIEKST
-1182 KPVDPVDPVDPDKP
+1182 EPVDPVDPVDPDEP

-1228 FDVSYL
+1228 LDVSYL

-1255 QSWSGGAN
+1255 QSWSGGAS

-1268 PSETGRANDRYY
+1268 PSETGKANGHYY
-1280 AKFTYADCVKELG
+1280 AKFTYADCVKALG

-1319 TPAK
+1319 TPAR

>member
-36 THPDGFVYADG
+36 AHPEGFVYADG

-97 VGKKTGEIDS
+97 VGKKTGKVDS

-141 NEGEDGLRHLDYIIK
+141 NEGEDGLRRLDYVIK

-161 DMKLVITFT
+161 NMKLVITFT

-235 LVDSEAVFSWELS
+235 LMDSEAVFSWELS

-296 QEAAR
+296 QEAAK
-301 QDLPSSAYSGYYG
+301 QDLPSAAYSGYYG
-314 VDFDK
+314 VDFNK

-350 KRHAQTTSSADKPII
+350 KRHAQTTASTDKPVI

-425 GPEGI
+425 GPEGVD
-430 EKTDST
+430 KTDST
-436 RTLMMNAAAK
+436 RTLMMNATAK

-454 TTDKSTYS
+454 TTDKSTYT
-462 FDRSKSGNVVVNVSM
+462 FDRSKSGDVVVNVSM

-494 DDYTISGNA
+494 GDYTISGNT

-510 LKRQELAKYSCRI
+510 LKKQELAKYSCRI

-531 KFNLTVS
+531 KFDLTVS

-545 IISPEIISVD
+545 VISPEIISVD

-568 DRKTSEFRGIVADG
+568 DRKTSEFRGIIADG
-582 KALAE
+582 KTLAE
-587 GTDYTTSGDT
+587 GTDYTVSGDT

-612 VTLKFDFYE
+612 VTLTFDFYE

-642 FESYSNDKAL
+642 FESYSDDKAL
-652 WSSYSRNTSGNEVSL
+652 WSAYSRNTGGNEVSL
-667 SLAAKNGSKTLAF
+667 SLTTKNGSKALAF

-710 WLEGDGTGNSLTVQL
+710 WVEGDGTGNSLTVQL
-725 RDANDNYFEAQIALD
+725 RDANDNYLEAQIALD
-740 FAGGKTI
+740 FTGGKTI

-763 KLDTSKLNQ
+763 TLDTSKLDQ

-779 DSAQKTGTVYIDNV
+779 DSVATGIVYIDDV
-793 VFYEDGQIEKPH
+793 VFYEDGQTEKPH

-811 IFDADAPSGVRT
+811 TFDADAPSGVRT

-830 SVESIIVNGKK
+830 SVESITANGKK
-841 LTGGLDYSTSGSQI
+841 LAGGSDYSTNGSQI

-865 ANGNYTLTYT
+865 SNGNYTLTYT
-875 FSDGN
+875 FSDGS

-912 GERIYTCTCGDKYT
+912 GERIYTCTCGD
-926 ETIPAKGH
+926 
-934 SWVKGETVA
+934 
-943 PTENEKG
+943 
-950 YTIYTCASCG
+950 
-960 ETKKDDYTDPI
+960 
-971 GHRHSYTLTS
+971 R
-981 TKAATCETDGEK
+981 
-993 VYTCSCGEKYT
+993 YT

-1025 TENGSKHTECTTCG
+1025 IENGSKHTECTTCG

-1053 SDKKETVIFTGS
+1053 SDRKETVIFTGS

-1084 SFDSSVIEKDGYFEV
+1084 SFDSSIIEKDGYFEV
-1099 QFKGGTDKAEIIL
+1099 QFKGDTDKAEVIL

-1126 TEVTEKDGIVYAKY
+1126 TEVTEKDGVVYAKY

-1150 TTDFSKVD
+1150 TTDFSKID

-1168 IEVLSVK
+1168 IEVFSVK
-1175 YIVGKST
+1175 YIIEKST
-1182 KPVDPVDPVDPDKP
+1182 EPVDPVDPVDPDEP

-1228 FDVSYL
+1228 LDVSYL

-1255 QSWSGGAN
+1255 QSWSGGAS

-1268 PSETGRANDRYY
+1268 PSETGKANGHYY
-1280 AKFTYADCVKELG
+1280 AKFTYADCVKALG

-1319 TPAK
+1319 TPAR

>member
-36 THPDGFVYADG
+36 AHPEGFVYADG

-97 VGKKTGEIDS
+97 VGKKTGKIDS

-122 EKDGVYFQYWDDE
+122 EKDGVYFQYWDDK

-141 NEGEDGLRHLDYIIK
+141 NEGEDGLRRLDYVIK

-161 DMKLVITFT
+161 NMKLVITFT

-235 LVDSEAVFSWELS
+235 LMDSEAVFSWELS

-262 ILYNWAKEMS
+262 ILYNWTKEMS

-296 QEAAR
+296 QEAAK
-301 QDLPSSAYSGYYG
+301 QDLPSAAYSGYYG
-314 VDFDK
+314 VDFNK

-350 KRHAQTTSSADKPII
+350 KRHAQTTASADKPVI

-425 GPEGI
+425 GPEGVD
-430 EKTDST
+430 KTDST

-454 TTDKSTYS
+454 TTDKSTYT
-462 FDRSKSGNVVVNVSM
+462 FDRSKSGDVVVNVSM

-494 DDYTISGNA
+494 GDYTISGNT

-510 LKRQELAKYSCRI
+510 LKKQELAKYSCRI

-545 IISPEIISVD
+545 VISPEIISVD

-568 DRKTSEFRGIVADG
+568 DRKTSEFRGIIADG
-582 KALAE
+582 KTLNE
-587 GTDYTTSGDT
+587 GTDYTASGDT

-612 VTLKFDFYE
+612 VTLTFDFYD

-642 FESYSNDKAL
+642 FGSYSDDKAL
-652 WSSYSRNTSGNEVSL
+652 WSAYSRNTGGNEVSL
-667 SLAAKNGSKTLAF
+667 SLTTKNSSKALAF

-710 WLEGDGTGNSLTVQL
+710 WVEGDGTGNSLTVQL
-725 RDANDNYFEAQIALD
+725 RDANENYFEAQIALD
-740 FAGGKTI
+740 FTGGKTI

-763 KLDTSKLNQ
+763 TLDTSKLDQ

-779 DSAQKTGTVYIDNV
+779 DSVATGTVYIDNV
-793 VFYEDGQIEKPH
+793 VFYEDGQTEKPH

-811 IFDADAPSGVRT
+811 TFDADAPNGVRT

-830 SVESIIVNGKK
+830 SVESITAKGKK
-841 LTGGLDYSTSGSQI
+841 LAGGSDYSTNGSQI

-865 ANGNYTLTYT
+865 GNGTYTLTYT
-875 FSDGN
+875 FSDGS

-912 GERIYTCTCGDKYT
+912 GERIYTCTCGD
-926 ETIPAKGH
+926 
-934 SWVKGETVA
+934 
-943 PTENEKG
+943 
-950 YTIYTCASCG
+950 
-960 ETKKDDYTDPI
+960 
-971 GHRHSYTLTS
+971 R
-981 TKAATCETDGEK
+981 
-993 VYTCSCGEKYT
+993 YT

-1025 TENGSKHTECTTCG
+1025 IENGSKHTECTTCG

-1053 SDKKETVIFTGS
+1053 SDRKETVIFTGS

-1084 SFDSSVIEKDGYFEV
+1084 SFDSSIIEKDGYFEV
-1099 QFKGGTDKAEIIL
+1099 QFKGDTDKAEVIL
-1112 QSWSGGADWARVSP
+1112 QSWSGGTGWARVSP
-1126 TEVTEKDGIVYAKY
+1126 TEVTEKDGVVYAKY

-1175 YIVGKST
+1175 YIIEKST
-1182 KPVDPVDPVDPDKP
+1182 EPVDPVDPVDPDEP

-1228 FDVSYL
+1228 LDVSYL

-1255 QSWSGGAN
+1255 QSWSGGAS

-1268 PSETGRANDRYY
+1268 PSETGKANGHYY
-1280 AKFTYADCVKELG
+1280 AKFTYADCVKALG

-1319 TPAK
+1319 TPAR

>member
-36 THPDGFVYADG
+36 AHPEGFVYADG

-97 VGKKTGEIDS
+97 VGKKTGKIDS

-122 EKDGVYFQYWDDE
+122 EKDGVYFQYWDDK

-141 NEGEDGLRHLDYIIK
+141 NEGEDGLRRLDYIIK

-235 LVDSEAVFSWELS
+235 LMDSEAVFSWELS

-296 QEAAR
+296 QEAAK
-301 QDLPSSAYSGYYG
+301 QDLPSAAYSGYYG
-314 VDFDK
+314 VDFNK

-350 KRHAQTTSSADKPII
+350 KRHAQTTASADKPVI

-425 GPEGI
+425 GPEGVD
-430 EKTDST
+430 KTDST

-454 TTDKSTYS
+454 TTDKSTYT
-462 FDRSKSGNVVVNVSM
+462 FDRSKSGDVVVNVSM

-494 DDYTISGNA
+494 GDYTISGNT

-510 LKRQELAKYSCRI
+510 LKKQELAKYSCRI

-545 IISPEIISVD
+545 VISPEIISVD

-568 DRKTSEFRGIVADG
+568 DRKTSEFRGIIADG
-582 KALAE
+582 KTLAE
-587 GTDYTTSGDT
+587 GTDYTASGDT

-612 VTLKFDFYE
+612 VTLTFDFYE

-642 FESYSNDKAL
+642 FESYSDDKAL
-652 WSSYSRNTSGNEVSL
+652 WSAYSRNTGGNEVSL
-667 SLAAKNGSKTLAF
+667 SLTTKNGSKALAF

-710 WLEGDGTGNSLTVQL
+710 WVEGDGTGNSLTVQL

-740 FAGGKTI
+740 FTGGKTI

-763 KLDTSKLNQ
+763 TLDTSKLDQ

-779 DSAQKTGTVYIDNV
+779 DSVATGIVYIDDV
-793 VFYEDGQIEKPH
+793 VFYEDGQTEKPH

-811 IFDADAPSGVRT
+811 TFDADAPSGVRT

-830 SVESIIVNGKK
+830 SVESITANGKK
-841 LTGGLDYSTSGSQI
+841 LAGGSDYSTNGSQI

-865 ANGNYTLTYT
+865 ENGTYTLTYT
-875 FSDGN
+875 FSDGS

-887 VKNVKSS
+887 VKNVKSA

-912 GERIYTCTCGDKYT
+912 GERIYTCTCGD
-926 ETIPAKGH
+926 
-934 SWVKGETVA
+934 
-943 PTENEKG
+943 
-950 YTIYTCASCG
+950 
-960 ETKKDDYTDPI
+960 
-971 GHRHSYTLTS
+971 R
-981 TKAATCETDGEK
+981 
-993 VYTCSCGEKYT
+993 YT

-1025 TENGSKHTECTTCG
+1025 IGNGSKHTECTTCG

-1053 SDKKETVIFTGS
+1053 SDRKETVIFTGS

-1084 SFDSSVIEKDGYFEV
+1084 SFDSSIIEKDGYFEV
-1099 QFKGGTDKAEIIL
+1099 QFKGDTDKAEVIL

-1126 TEVTEKDGIVYAKY
+1126 TEVTEKDGVVYAKY

-1150 TTDFSKVD
+1150 TTDFSKID
-1158 RFHVGAANGD
+1158 RFHIGAANGD

-1175 YIVGKST
+1175 YIIEKST
-1182 KPVDPVDPVDPDKP
+1182 DPVDPVDPVDPDEP

-1228 FDVSYL
+1228 LDVSYL

-1255 QSWSGGAN
+1255 QSWSGGAS

-1268 PSETGRANDRYY
+1268 PSETGKANGHYY
-1280 AKFTYADCVKELG
+1280 AKFTYADCVKALG

-1319 TPAK
+1319 TPAR

>member
-36 THPDGFVYADG
+36 AHPEGFVYSDG

-97 VGKKTGEIDS
+97 VGKKTGKIDS

-122 EKDGVYFQYWDDE
+122 EKDGVYFQYWDDK

-141 NEGEDGLRHLDYIIK
+141 NEGEDGLRRLDYVIK

-161 DMKLVITFT
+161 NMKLVITFT

-235 LVDSEAVFSWELS
+235 LMDSEAVFSWELS

-296 QEAAR
+296 QEAAK
-301 QDLPSSAYSGYYG
+301 QDLPSAAYSGYYG
-314 VDFDK
+314 VDFNK

-350 KRHAQTTSSADKPII
+350 KRHAQTTASADKPVI

-425 GPEGI
+425 GPEDVD
-430 EKTDST
+430 KTDST
-436 RTLMMNAAAK
+436 RTLMMNAATK

-454 TTDKSTYS
+454 ATDKSTYT
-462 FDRSKSGNVVVNVSM
+462 FDRSKSGDVVVNVSM

-494 DDYTISGNA
+494 GDYTISGNT

-510 LKRQELAKYSCRI
+510 LKKQELAKYSCRI

-568 DRKTSEFRGIVADG
+568 DRKTSEFRGIIADG
-582 KALAE
+582 KSLAE
-587 GTDYTTSGDT
+587 GTDYTASGDT

-612 VTLKFDFYE
+612 VTLTFDFYE

-642 FESYSNDKAL
+642 FESYSDDKAL
-652 WSSYSRNTSGNEVSL
+652 WSAYSRNTGGNEVSL
-667 SLAAKNGSKTLAF
+667 SLATKNGSKALAF

-710 WLEGDGTGNSLTVQL
+710 WVEGDGTGNSLTVQL

-740 FAGGKTI
+740 FTGGKTI

-763 KLDTSKLNQ
+763 TLDTSKLDQ

-779 DSAQKTGTVYIDNV
+779 DSVATGTVYIDDV
-793 VFYEDGQIEKPH
+793 VFYEDGQTEKPH

-811 IFDADAPSGVRT
+811 TFDADAPSGVRT

-830 SVESIIVNGKK
+830 SVESITANGKK
-841 LTGGLDYSTSGSQI
+841 LAGGFDYSTNGSQI

-865 ANGNYTLTYT
+865 GNGNYTLTYT
-875 FSDGN
+875 FSDGS

-905 EATCTTE
+905 EATCITE
-912 GERIYTCTCGDKYT
+912 GERIYTCTCGDRYT
-926 ETIPAKGH
+926 ETIPAK
-934 SWVKGETVA
+934 
-943 PTENEKG
+943 
-950 YTIYTCASCG
+950 
-960 ETKKDDYTDPI
+960 
-971 GHRHSYTLTS
+971 
-981 TKAATCETDGEK
+981 
-993 VYTCSCGEKYT
+993 
-1004 ETIPATG
+1004 G

-1039 KVIKTEVIPATGEV
+1039 KVLKTEVIPATGEV

-1084 SFDSSVIEKDGYFEV
+1084 SFDSSIIEKDGYFEV
-1099 QFKGGTDKAEIIL
+1099 QFKGDTDKAEVIL
-1112 QSWSGGADWARVSP
+1112 QSWSGGTDWARVSP

-1150 TTDFSKVD
+1150 TTDFSKID

-1175 YIVGKST
+1175 YIIEKST
-1182 KPVDPVDPVDPDKP
+1182 EPVDPVDPVDPDEP

-1228 FDVSYL
+1228 LDVSYL

-1255 QSWSGGAN
+1255 QSWSGGAS

-1268 PSETGRANDRYY
+1268 PSETGKANDHYY
-1280 AKFTYADCVKELG
+1280 AKFTYADCVKALG

-1319 TPAK
+1319 TPAR

>member
-1 MTGVMRRFSAALAAA
+1 MMKRSMVMTGVMRRFSAALAAA

-21 IVPFADISAYAEYAA
+21 IVPFADIGAYAEYAA
-36 THPDGFVYADG
+36 AHPEGFVYADG

-97 VGKKTGEIDS
+97 VGKKTGKVDS

-122 EKDGVYFQYWDDE
+122 EKDGVYFQYWDDK

-141 NEGEDGLRHLDYIIK
+141 NEGEDGLRRLDYVIK

-161 DMKLVITFT
+161 NMKLVITFT

-235 LVDSEAVFSWELS
+235 LMDSEAVFSWELS

-296 QEAAR
+296 QEAAK
-301 QDLPSSAYSGYYG
+301 QDLPSAAYSGYYG
-314 VDFDK
+314 VDFNK

-350 KRHAQTTSSADKPII
+350 KRHAQTTASADKPVI

-425 GPEGI
+425 GPEGVD
-430 EKTDST
+430 KTDST

-454 TTDKSTYS
+454 TTDKSTYT
-462 FDRSKSGNVVVNVSM
+462 FDRSKSGDVVVNVSM

-494 DDYTISGNA
+494 GDYTISGNT

-510 LKRQELAKYSCRI
+510 LKKQELAKYSCRI
-523 LTTGGNQP
+523 LTTGGNRP

-545 IISPEIISVD
+545 VISPEIISVD

-568 DRKTSEFRGIVADG
+568 DRKTSEFRGIIADG
-582 KALAE
+582 KTLAE
-587 GTDYTTSGDT
+587 GTDYTASGDT

-612 VTLKFDFYE
+612 VTLTFDFYE

-642 FESYSNDKAL
+642 FESYSDDKAL
-652 WSSYSRNTSGNEVSL
+652 WSAYSRNTGGNEVSL
-667 SLAAKNGSKTLAF
+667 SLTTKNSSKALAF

-710 WLEGDGTGNSLTVQL
+710 WVEGDGTGNSLTVQL
-725 RDANDNYFEAQIALD
+725 RDANDNYFETQIALD
-740 FAGGKTI
+740 FTGGKTI

-763 KLDTSKLNQ
+763 TLDTSKLDQ

-779 DSAQKTGTVYIDNV
+779 DSVATGIVYIDNV
-793 VFYEDGQIEKPH
+793 VFYEDGQTEKPH

-811 IFDADAPSGVRT
+811 TFDADAPSGVRT

-830 SVESIIVNGKK
+830 SVESITANGKK
-841 LTGGLDYSTSGSQI
+841 LAGGSDYSTNGSQI

-865 ANGNYTLTYT
+865 GNGNYTLTYT
-875 FSDGN
+875 FSDGSI
-880 TDTFALT
+880 DTFALT

-912 GERIYTCTCGDKYT
+912 GERIYTCTCGD
-926 ETIPAKGH
+926 
-934 SWVKGETVA
+934 
-943 PTENEKG
+943 
-950 YTIYTCASCG
+950 
-960 ETKKDDYTDPI
+960 
-971 GHRHSYTLTS
+971 R
-981 TKAATCETDGEK
+981 
-993 VYTCSCGEKYT
+993 YT

-1025 TENGSKHTECTTCG
+1025 IENGSKHTECTTCG

-1053 SDKKETVIFTGS
+1053 SDRKETVIFTGS

-1084 SFDSSVIEKDGYFEV
+1084 SFDSSIIEKDGYFEV
-1099 QFKGGTDKAEIIL
+1099 QFKGDTDKAEVIL
-1112 QSWSGGADWARVSP
+1112 QSWSGGTDWARVSP
-1126 TEVTEKDGIVYAKY
+1126 TEVTEKDGVVYAKY

-1150 TTDFSKVD
+1150 TTDFSKID

-1175 YIVGKST
+1175 YIIEKST
-1182 KPVDPVDPVDPDKP
+1182 EPVDPVDPVDPDKP

-1228 FDVSYL
+1228 LDVSYL

-1255 QSWSGGAN
+1255 QSWSGGAS

-1268 PSETGRANDRYY
+1268 PSETGKANGHYY
-1280 AKFTYADCVKELG
+1280 AKFTYADCVKALG

-1319 TPAK
+1319 TPAR

>member
-36 THPDGFVYADG
+36 AHPEGFVYADG

-97 VGKKTGEIDS
+97 VGKKTGKIDS
-107 QSGHEVFEGNNDGTG
+107 QSGHEVFEDNNDGTG

-141 NEGEDGLRHLDYIIK
+141 NEGEDGLRRLDYVIK

-161 DMKLVITFT
+161 NMKLVITFT

-235 LVDSEAVFSWELS
+235 LMDSEAVFSWELS

-296 QEAAR
+296 QEAAK
-301 QDLPSSAYSGYYG
+301 QDLPSAAYSGYYG
-314 VDFDK
+314 VDFNK

-350 KRHAQTTSSADKPII
+350 KRHAQTTASADKPVI

-425 GPEGI
+425 GPEGVD
-430 EKTDST
+430 KTDST

-454 TTDKSTYS
+454 STDKSTYS

-531 KFNLTVS
+531 KFNLTMS

-555 VNPKKCSDVDITM
+555 VNPKKCSDVDIIM
-568 DRKTSEFRGIVADG
+568 DRKTSEFRGIIADG
-582 KALAE
+582 KTLAE
-587 GTDYTTSGDT
+587 GTDYTASGDT

-612 VTLKFDFYE
+612 VTLTFDFYE

-642 FESYSNDKAL
+642 FESYSDDKAL
-652 WSSYSRNTSGNEVSL
+652 WSAYSRNTGGNEVSL
-667 SLAAKNGSKTLAF
+667 SLTTKNGSKALAF

-710 WLEGDGTGNSLTVQL
+710 WVEGDGTGNSLTVQL

-740 FAGGKTI
+740 FTGGKTI

-763 KLDTSKLNQ
+763 TLDTSKLDQ

-779 DSAQKTGTVYIDNV
+779 DSVATGTVYIDDV
-793 VFYEDGQIEKPH
+793 VFYEDGQTEKPH

-811 IFDADAPSGVRT
+811 TFDADAPSGVRT

-830 SVESIIVNGKK
+830 SVESITANGKK
-841 LTGGLDYSTSGSQI
+841 LAGGSDYSTNGSQI

-865 ANGNYTLTYT
+865 SNGNYTLTYT
-875 FSDGN
+875 FSDGS

-912 GERIYTCTCGDKYT
+912 GERIYTCTCGDRYT
-926 ETIPAKGH
+926 ETIPAK
-934 SWVKGETVA
+934 
-943 PTENEKG
+943 
-950 YTIYTCASCG
+950 
-960 ETKKDDYTDPI
+960 
-971 GHRHSYTLTS
+971 
-981 TKAATCETDGEK
+981 
-993 VYTCSCGEKYT
+993 
-1004 ETIPATG
+1004 G

-1025 TENGSKHTECTTCG
+1025 IENGSKHTECTTCG
-1039 KVIKTEVIPATGEV
+1039 KVIKTAVIPVTGEV
-1053 SDKKETVIFTGS
+1053 SDRKETVIFTGS

-1084 SFDSSVIEKDGYFEV
+1084 SFDSSIIEKDGYFEV
-1099 QFKGGTDKAEIIL
+1099 QFKGDTDKAEVIL
-1112 QSWSGGADWARVSP
+1112 QSWSGGAGWARVSP

-1175 YIVGKST
+1175 YIIEKST
-1182 KPVDPVDPVDPDKP
+1182 EPVDPVDPVDPDKP

-1228 FDVSYL
+1228 LDVSYL

-1243 YSGAENEFELIL
+1243 YSGAENELELIL
-1255 QSWSGGAN
+1255 QSWSGGAS

-1268 PSETGRANDRYY
+1268 PSETGKANGHYY
-1280 AKFTYADCVKELG
+1280 AKFTYADCVKALG
-1293 AGFDKLDQLHAAAKN
+1293 AGLDKLDQLHAAAKN

-1319 TPAK
+1319 TPAR

>member
-36 THPDGFVYADG
+36 AHPEGFVYADG

-97 VGKKTGEIDS
+97 VGKKTGKVDS

-122 EKDGVYFQYWDDE
+122 EKDGVYFQYWDDK

-141 NEGEDGLRHLDYIIK
+141 NEGEDGLRRLDYIIK

-235 LVDSEAVFSWELS
+235 LMDSEAVFSWELS

-296 QEAAR
+296 QEAAK
-301 QDLPSSAYSGYYG
+301 QDLPSAAYSGYYG
-314 VDFDK
+314 VDFNK

-350 KRHAQTTSSADKPII
+350 KRHAQTTASADKPVI

-425 GPEGI
+425 GPEGVD
-430 EKTDST
+430 KTDST

-462 FDRSKSGNVVVNVSM
+462 FDRSKSGDVVVNVSM

-494 DDYTISGNA
+494 GDYTISGNT

-510 LKRQELAKYSCRI
+510 LKKQELAKYSCRI

-545 IISPEIISVD
+545 VISPEIISVD

-568 DRKTSEFRGIVADG
+568 DRKTSEFRGIIADG
-582 KALAE
+582 KTLAE
-587 GTDYTTSGDT
+587 GTDYTVSGDT

-612 VTLKFDFYE
+612 VTLTFDFYE

-642 FESYSNDKAL
+642 FESYSDDKAL
-652 WSSYSRNTSGNEVSL
+652 WSAYSRNTGGNEVSL
-667 SLAAKNGSKTLAF
+667 SLTTKNSSKALAF

-710 WLEGDGTGNSLTVQL
+710 WVEGDGTGNSLTVQL
-725 RDANDNYFEAQIALD
+725 RDANENYFEAQIALD
-740 FAGGKTI
+740 FTGGKTI

-763 KLDTSKLNQ
+763 TLDTSKLDQ

-779 DSAQKTGTVYIDNV
+779 DSVATGTVYIDNV
-793 VFYEDGQIEKPH
+793 VFYEDGQAEKPH

-811 IFDADAPSGVRT
+811 TFDAGAPSGVRT

-830 SVESIIVNGKK
+830 SVESITANGKK
-841 LTGGLDYSTSGSQI
+841 LAGGSDYSTNGSQI

-865 ANGNYTLTYT
+865 GNGTYTLTYT
-875 FSDGN
+875 LSDGSI
-880 TDTFALT
+880 DTFALT

-912 GERIYTCTCGDKYT
+912 GEIIYTCTCGD
-926 ETIPAKGH
+926 
-934 SWVKGETVA
+934 
-943 PTENEKG
+943 
-950 YTIYTCASCG
+950 
-960 ETKKDDYTDPI
+960 
-971 GHRHSYTLTS
+971 R
-981 TKAATCETDGEK
+981 
-993 VYTCSCGEKYT
+993 YT

-1025 TENGSKHTECTTCG
+1025 IENGSKHTECTTCG

-1053 SDKKETVIFTGS
+1053 SDRKETVIFTGS

-1084 SFDSSVIEKDGYFEV
+1084 SFDSSIIEKDGYFEV
-1099 QFKGGTDKAEIIL
+1099 QFKGGADKAEVIL
-1112 QSWSGGADWARVSP
+1112 QSWSGGTGWVRVSP
-1126 TEVTEKDGIVYAKY
+1126 NEVTEKDGIVYAKY

-1150 TTDFSKVD
+1150 TTDFSKID

-1175 YIVGKST
+1175 YIIEKST
-1182 KPVDPVDPVDPDKP
+1182 EPVDPVDPVDPDES

-1228 FDVSYL
+1228 LDVSYL

-1255 QSWSGGAN
+1255 QSWSGGAS

-1268 PSETGRANDRYY
+1268 PSETGKANGHYY
-1280 AKFTYADCVKELG
+1280 AKFTYADCVKALG

-1319 TPAK
+1319 TPAR

>member
-36 THPDGFVYADG
+36 AHPEGFVYADG

-97 VGKKTGEIDS
+97 VGKKTGKIDS

-122 EKDGVYFQYWDDE
+122 EKDGVYFQYWDDK

-141 NEGEDGLRHLDYIIK
+141 NEGEDGLRRLDYVIK

-161 DMKLVITFT
+161 NMKLVITFT

-235 LVDSEAVFSWELS
+235 LMDSEAVFSWELS

-510 LKRQELAKYSCRI
+510 LERQELAKYSCRI

-597 VTLKSAYLKTLSAGI
+597 VTIKSAYLKTLSAGI

-652 WSSYSRNTSGNEVSL
+652 WSSYSRNTGGNEVSL
-667 SLAAKNGSKTLAF
+667 SLAAKNGSKALAF

-710 WLEGDGTGNSLTVQL
+710 WVEGDGTGNSLTVQL

-740 FAGGKTI
+740 FTGGKTI

-763 KLDTSKLNQ
+763 TLDTSKLDQ

-779 DSAQKTGTVYIDNV
+779 DSVATGIVYIDDV
-793 VFYEDGQIEKPH
+793 VFYEDGQTEKPH

-811 IFDADAPSGVRT
+811 TFDADAPSGVRT

-830 SVESIIVNGKK
+830 SVESITANGKK
-841 LTGGLDYSTSGSQI
+841 LAGGSDYSTNGSQI

-865 ANGNYTLTYT
+865 GNGNYTLTYT
-875 FSDGN
+875 FSDGS

-894 HTHSYTAKVTK
+894 HAHSYTAKVTK

-912 GERIYTCTCGDKYT
+912 GERIYTCTCGD
-926 ETIPAKGH
+926 
-934 SWVKGETVA
+934 
-943 PTENEKG
+943 
-950 YTIYTCASCG
+950 
-960 ETKKDDYTDPI
+960 
-971 GHRHSYTLTS
+971 R
-981 TKAATCETDGEK
+981 
-993 VYTCSCGEKYT
+993 YT

-1025 TENGSKHTECTTCG
+1025 IENGSKHTECTTCG

-1053 SDKKETVIFTGS
+1053 SGKKETVIFTGS

-1084 SFDSSVIEKDGYFEV
+1084 SFDSSIIEKNGYFEV
-1099 QFKGGTDKAEIIL
+1099 QFKGDTDKAEVIL
-1112 QSWSGGADWARVSP
+1112 QSWSGGTDWARVLP
-1126 TEVTEKDGIVYAKY
+1126 TEVTEKDGVVYAKY

-1175 YIVGKST
+1175 YIIEKST
-1182 KPVDPVDPVDPDKP
+1182 EPVDPVDPVDPDEP

-1202 SIFWG
+1202 SVFWG

-1228 FDVSYL
+1228 LDVSYL

-1243 YSGAENEFELIL
+1243 YSGAENELELIL
-1255 QSWSGGAN
+1255 QSWSGGSS

-1268 PSETGRANDRYY
+1268 PSETGKANGHYY
-1280 AKFTYADCVKELG
+1280 AKFTYADCVKALG
-1293 AGFDKLDQLHAAAKN
+1293 AGFDKLDQLHAAAKS

-1319 TPAK
+1319 TPAR

>member
-36 THPDGFVYADG
+36 AHPEGFVYSDG

-97 VGKKTGEIDS
+97 VGKKTGKIDS

-122 EKDGVYFQYWDDE
+122 EKDGVYFQYWDDK

-141 NEGEDGLRHLDYIIK
+141 NEGEDGLRRLDYVIK

-161 DMKLVITFT
+161 NMKLVITFT

-235 LVDSEAVFSWELS
+235 LMDSEAVFSWELS

-296 QEAAR
+296 QEAAK
-301 QDLPSSAYSGYYG
+301 QDLPSAAYSGYYG
-314 VDFDK
+314 VDFNK

-350 KRHAQTTSSADKPII
+350 KRHAQTTASADKPVI

-425 GPEGI
+425 GPEGVD
-430 EKTDST
+430 KTDST
-436 RTLMMNAAAK
+436 RILMMNAAAK

-454 TTDKSTYS
+454 TTDKSTYT
-462 FDRSKSGNVVVNVSM
+462 FDRSKSGDVVVNVSM

-494 DDYTISGNA
+494 DDYTISGNT

-510 LKRQELAKYSCRI
+510 LKKQELAKYSCRI

-545 IISPEIISVD
+545 VISPEIISVD

-568 DRKTSEFRGIVADG
+568 DRKTSEFRDIVADG
-582 KALAE
+582 NALAE
-587 GTDYTTSGDT
+587 GTDYTVSGDT

-612 VTLKFDFYE
+612 VTLTFDFYE

-627 TINVSDTTGLDELDT
+627 TINVSDTTGLDELDS
-642 FESYSNDKAL
+642 FESYSDDKAL
-652 WSSYSRNTSGNEVSL
+652 WSAYSRNTGGNEVSL
-667 SLAAKNGSKTLAF
+667 SLTTKNSSKALAF

-710 WLEGDGTGNSLTVQL
+710 WVEGDGTGNSLTVQL
-725 RDANDNYFEAQIALD
+725 RDANENYFEAQIALD
-740 FAGGKTI
+740 FTGGKTI

-763 KLDTSKLNQ
+763 TFDTSKLDQ

-779 DSAQKTGTVYIDNV
+779 DSVATGIVYIDNV
-793 VFYEDGQIEKPH
+793 VFYEDGQTEKPH

-811 IFDADAPSGVRT
+811 TFDADAPSGVRT

-830 SVESIIVNGKK
+830 SVESITANGKK
-841 LTGGLDYSTSGSQI
+841 LAGGSDYSTNGSQI

-865 ANGNYTLTYT
+865 GNGTYTLTYT
-875 FSDGN
+875 FSDGS

-912 GERIYTCTCGDKYT
+912 GEIIYTCTCGD
-926 ETIPAKGH
+926 
-934 SWVKGETVA
+934 
-943 PTENEKG
+943 
-950 YTIYTCASCG
+950 
-960 ETKKDDYTDPI
+960 
-971 GHRHSYTLTS
+971 R
-981 TKAATCETDGEK
+981 
-993 VYTCSCGEKYT
+993 YT

-1025 TENGSKHTECTTCG
+1025 IENGSKHTECTTCG

-1053 SDKKETVIFTGS
+1053 SDRKETVIFTGS

-1084 SFDSSVIEKDGYFEV
+1084 SFDSSIIEKDGYFEV
-1099 QFKGGTDKAEIIL
+1099 QFKGDTDKAEVIL

-1126 TEVTEKDGIVYAKY
+1126 TEVTEKDGVVYAKY

-1175 YIVGKST
+1175 YIIEKST
-1182 KPVDPVDPVDPDKP
+1182 EPVDPVDPVDPDEP

-1228 FDVSYL
+1228 LDVSYL

-1255 QSWSGGAN
+1255 QSWSGGAS

-1268 PSETGRANDRYY
+1268 PSETGKANGHYY
-1280 AKFTYADCVKELG
+1280 AKFTYADCVKALG

-1319 TPAK
+1319 TPAR

>member
-36 THPDGFVYADG
+36 AHPEGFVYADG

-97 VGKKTGEIDS
+97 VGKKTGKIDS

-122 EKDGVYFQYWDDE
+122 EKDGVYFQYWDDK

-141 NEGEDGLRHLDYIIK
+141 NEGEDGLRRLDYIIK

-189 QGKSVGNS
+189 QGKSVVNS

-235 LVDSEAVFSWELS
+235 LMDSEAVFSWELS

-296 QEAAR
+296 QEAAK
-301 QDLPSSAYSGYYG
+301 QDLPSAAYSGYYG
-314 VDFDK
+314 VDFNK

-350 KRHAQTTSSADKPII
+350 KRHAQTTASADKPVI

-393 EGVEYQGFNYWM
+393 DGVEYQGFNYWM

-425 GPEGI
+425 GPEGVD
-430 EKTDST
+430 KTDST

-454 TTDKSTYS
+454 TTDKSTYT
-462 FDRSKSGNVVVNVSM
+462 FDRSKSGDVVVNVSM

-494 DDYTISGNA
+494 GDYTISGNT

-510 LKRQELAKYSCRI
+510 LKKQELAKYSCRI

-545 IISPEIISVD
+545 VISPEIISVD

-568 DRKTSEFRGIVADG
+568 DRKTSEFRGIIADG
-582 KALAE
+582 KTLAE
-587 GTDYTTSGDT
+587 GTDYTVSGDT

-612 VTLKFDFYE
+612 VTLTFDFYE

-642 FESYSNDKAL
+642 FESYSDDKAL
-652 WSSYSRNTSGNEVSL
+652 WSAYSRNTGGNEVSL
-667 SLAAKNGSKTLAF
+667 SLTTKNGSKALAF

-710 WLEGDGTGNSLTVQL
+710 WVEGDGTGNSLTVQL

-740 FAGGKTI
+740 FTGGKTI
-747 KIPFADF
+747 KIPFAGF
-754 KAPSWQSGG
+754 KAPIWQSGG
-763 KLDTSKLNQ
+763 TLDTSKLDQ

-779 DSAQKTGTVYIDNV
+779 DSVATGIVYIDDV
-793 VFYEDGQIEKPH
+793 VFYEDGHTEKPH

-811 IFDADAPSGVRT
+811 TFDADAPSGVRT

-830 SVESIIVNGKK
+830 SVESITANGKK
-841 LTGGLDYSTSGSQI
+841 LAGGSDYSTNGSQI

-865 ANGNYTLTYT
+865 GNGTYTLTYT
-875 FSDGN
+875 FSDGSS
-880 TDTFALT
+880 DTFALT

-912 GERIYTCTCGDKYT
+912 GERIYTCTCGD
-926 ETIPAKGH
+926 
-934 SWVKGETVA
+934 
-943 PTENEKG
+943 
-950 YTIYTCASCG
+950 
-960 ETKKDDYTDPI
+960 
-971 GHRHSYTLTS
+971 R
-981 TKAATCETDGEK
+981 
-993 VYTCSCGEKYT
+993 YT

-1025 TENGSKHTECTTCG
+1025 IENGSKHTECTTCG

-1053 SDKKETVIFTGS
+1053 SDRKETVIFTGS

-1084 SFDSSVIEKDGYFEV
+1084 SFDSSIIEKDGYFEV
-1099 QFKGGTDKAEIIL
+1099 QFKGDTDKAEVIL
-1112 QSWSGGADWARVSP
+1112 QSWSGGAGWARVSP
-1126 TEVTEKDGIVYAKY
+1126 TEVTEKDGVVYAKY

-1175 YIVGKST
+1175 YIIEKST
-1182 KPVDPVDPVDPDKP
+1182 EPVDPVDPVDPDEL

-1228 FDVSYL
+1228 LDVSYL

-1255 QSWSGGAN
+1255 QSWSGGAS

-1268 PSETGRANDRYY
+1268 PSETGKANGHYY
-1280 AKFTYADCVKELG
+1280 AKFTYADCVKALG
-1293 AGFDKLDQLHAAAKN
+1293 AGFNKLDQLHAAAKN

-1319 TPAK
+1319 TPAR

>member
-1 MTGVMRRFSAALAAA
+1 MMKRSMVMTGVMRRFSAALAAA

-36 THPDGFVYADG
+36 AHPEGFVYADG

-97 VGKKTGEIDS
+97 VGKKTGKIDS

-122 EKDGVYFQYWDDE
+122 EKDGVYFQYWDDK

-141 NEGEDGLRHLDYIIK
+141 NEGEDGLRRLDYVIK

-161 DMKLVITFT
+161 NMKLVITFT

-225 NHTNYYTGEK
+225 NHNNYYTGEK
-235 LVDSEAVFSWELS
+235 LMDSEAVFSWELS

-296 QEAAR
+296 QEAAK
-301 QDLPSSAYSGYYG
+301 QDLPSAAYSGYYG
-314 VDFDK
+314 VDFNK

-350 KRHAQTTSSADKPII
+350 KRHAQTTASADKPVI

-425 GPEGI
+425 GPEGVD
-430 EKTDST
+430 KTDST

-454 TTDKSTYS
+454 TTDKSTYT
-462 FDRSKSGNVVVNVSM
+462 FDRSKSGDVVVNVSM

-494 DDYTISGNA
+494 GDYTISGNT

-510 LKRQELAKYSCRI
+510 LKKQELAKYSCRI

-545 IISPEIISVD
+545 VISPEIISVD

-568 DRKTSEFRGIVADG
+568 DRKTSEFRGIIADG
-582 KALAE
+582 KTLAE
-587 GTDYTTSGDT
+587 GTDYTVSGDT

-612 VTLKFDFYE
+612 VTLTFDFYE

-642 FESYSNDKAL
+642 FESYSDDKAL
-652 WSSYSRNTSGNEVSL
+652 WSAYSRNTGGNEVSL
-667 SLAAKNGSKTLAF
+667 SLTTKNGSKALAF

-710 WLEGDGTGNSLTVQL
+710 WVEGDGTGNSLTVQL

-740 FAGGKTI
+740 FTGGKTI

-763 KLDTSKLNQ
+763 TLDTSKLDQ

-779 DSAQKTGTVYIDNV
+779 DSVATGIVYIDDV
-793 VFYEDGQIEKPH
+793 VFYEDGQTEKPH

-811 IFDADAPSGVRT
+811 TFDADAPSGVRT

-830 SVESIIVNGKK
+830 SVESITANGKK
-841 LTGGLDYSTSGSQI
+841 LAGGSDYSTNGSQI

-865 ANGNYTLTYT
+865 SNGNYTLTYT
-875 FSDGN
+875 FSDGS

-912 GERIYTCTCGDKYT
+912 GERIYTCTCGD
-926 ETIPAKGH
+926 
-934 SWVKGETVA
+934 
-943 PTENEKG
+943 
-950 YTIYTCASCG
+950 
-960 ETKKDDYTDPI
+960 
-971 GHRHSYTLTS
+971 R
-981 TKAATCETDGEK
+981 
-993 VYTCSCGEKYT
+993 YT

-1025 TENGSKHTECTTCG
+1025 IENGSKHTECTTCG

-1053 SDKKETVIFTGS
+1053 SDRKETVIFTGS

-1079 TKEGG
+1079 TKESG
-1084 SFDSSVIEKDGYFEV
+1084 SFDSSIIEKDGYFEV
-1099 QFKGGTDKAEIIL
+1099 QFKGDTDKAEVIL
-1112 QSWSGGADWARVSP
+1112 QSWSGGTDWARVSP
-1126 TEVTEKDGIVYAKY
+1126 TEVTEKDGVVYAKY
-1140 SYDDVAAAFG
+1140 SYDDVAVAFG

-1175 YIVGKST
+1175 YIIEKST
-1182 KPVDPVDPVDPDKP
+1182 EPVDPVDPVDPDEP

-1228 FDVSYL
+1228 LDVSYL

-1243 YSGAENEFELIL
+1243 YSGAENVFELIL
-1255 QSWSGGAN
+1255 QSWSGGAS

-1268 PSETGRANDRYY
+1268 PSETGKANGHYY
-1280 AKFTYADCVKELG
+1280 AKFTYADCVKALG

-1319 TPAK
+1319 TPAR

>member
-36 THPDGFVYADG
+36 AHPEGFVYADG

-97 VGKKTGEIDS
+97 VGKKTGKIDS

-122 EKDGVYFQYWDDE
+122 EKDGVYFQYWDDK

-141 NEGEDGLRHLDYIIK
+141 NEGEDGLRRLDYIIK

-161 DMKLVITFT
+161 NMKLVITFT

-235 LVDSEAVFSWELS
+235 LMDSEAVFSWELS

-296 QEAAR
+296 QEAAK
-301 QDLPSSAYSGYYG
+301 QDLPSAAYSGYYG
-314 VDFDK
+314 VDFNK

-350 KRHAQTTSSADKPII
+350 KRHAQTTASADKPVI

-425 GPEGI
+425 GPEGVD
-430 EKTDST
+430 KTDST

-446 MEKKNIVN
+446 MEKKDIVN

-462 FDRSKSGNVVVNVSM
+462 FDRSKSGDVVVNVSM

-494 DDYTISGNA
+494 GDYTISGNT

-510 LKRQELAKYSCRI
+510 LKKQELAKYSCRI

-545 IISPEIISVD
+545 VISPEIISVD

-568 DRKTSEFRGIVADG
+568 DRKTSEFRGIIADG
-582 KALAE
+582 KTLAE
-587 GTDYTTSGDT
+587 GTDYTVSGDT
-597 VTLKSAYLKTLSAGI
+597 VTLKRTYLKTLSAGI
-612 VTLKFDFYE
+612 VTLTFDFYE

-627 TINVSDTTGLDELDT
+627 TINVSDTTGLDDLDT
-642 FESYSNDKAL
+642 FESYSDDKAL
-652 WSSYSRNTSGNEVSL
+652 WSAYSRNTGGNEVSL
-667 SLAAKNGSKTLAF
+667 SLTTKNGSKALAF

-710 WLEGDGTGNSLTVQL
+710 WVEGDGTGNSLTVQL

-763 KLDTSKLNQ
+763 TLDTSKLDQ

-779 DSAQKTGTVYIDNV
+779 DSVATGIVYIDDV
-793 VFYEDGQIEKPH
+793 VFYEDGQTEKPH

-811 IFDADAPSGVRT
+811 TFDAGAPSGVRT

-830 SVESIIVNGKK
+830 SVESITANGKK
-841 LTGGLDYSTSGSQI
+841 LAGGSDYSTNGSQI

-865 ANGNYTLTYT
+865 GNGTYTLTYT
-875 FSDGN
+875 FSDGSS
-880 TDTFALT
+880 DTFALT

-894 HTHSYTAKVTK
+894 HTHSYTEKVTK

-912 GERIYTCTCGDKYT
+912 GERIYTCTCGD
-926 ETIPAKGH
+926 
-934 SWVKGETVA
+934 
-943 PTENEKG
+943 
-950 YTIYTCASCG
+950 
-960 ETKKDDYTDPI
+960 
-971 GHRHSYTLTS
+971 R
-981 TKAATCETDGEK
+981 
-993 VYTCSCGEKYT
+993 YT

-1025 TENGSKHTECTTCG
+1025 IENGSKHTECTTCG

-1053 SDKKETVIFTGS
+1053 SDRKETVIFTGS

-1084 SFDSSVIEKDGYFEV
+1084 SFDSSIIEKDGYFEV
-1099 QFKGGTDKAEIIL
+1099 QFKGDTDKAEVIL

-1175 YIVGKST
+1175 YIIEKST
-1182 KPVDPVDPVDPDKP
+1182 DPVDPDEP

-1228 FDVSYL
+1228 LDVSYL

-1255 QSWSGGAN
+1255 QSWSGGAS

-1268 PSETGRANDRYY
+1268 PSETGKANGHYY
-1280 AKFTYADCVKELG
+1280 AKFTYADCVKALG

-1319 TPAK
+1319 TPAR

>member
-1 MTGVMRRFSAALAAA
+1 MTGVLRRFSAALAAA

-21 IVPFADISAYAEYAA
+21 IVPFADISAYAEYTAA
-36 THPDGFVYADG
+36 HPEGFVYADG

-97 VGKKTGEIDS
+97 VGKKTGKVDS

-122 EKDGVYFQYWDDE
+122 EKDGVYFQYWDDK

-141 NEGEDGLRHLDYIIK
+141 NEGEDGLRRLDYVIK

-161 DMKLVITFT
+161 NMKLVITFT

-235 LVDSEAVFSWELS
+235 LMDSEAVFSWELS

-296 QEAAR
+296 QEAAK
-301 QDLPSSAYSGYYG
+301 QDLPSAAYSGYYG
-314 VDFDK
+314 VDFNK

-350 KRHAQTTSSADKPII
+350 KRHAQTTASADKPVI

-425 GPEGI
+425 GPEGVD
-430 EKTDST
+430 KTDST

-454 TTDKSTYS
+454 TTDKSTYT
-462 FDRSKSGNVVVNVSM
+462 FDRSKSGDVVVNVSM

-494 DDYTISGNA
+494 GDYTISGNT

-510 LKRQELAKYSCRI
+510 LKKQELAKYSCRI

-545 IISPEIISVD
+545 VISPEIISVD

-568 DRKTSEFRGIVADG
+568 DRKTSEFRGIIADG
-582 KALAE
+582 KTLAE
-587 GTDYTTSGDT
+587 GTDYTASGDT
-597 VTLKSAYLKTLSAGI
+597 VTLKRAYLKTLSAGI
-612 VTLKFDFYE
+612 VTLTFDFYE

-642 FESYSNDKAL
+642 FESYSDDKAL
-652 WSSYSRNTSGNEVSL
+652 WSAYSRNTGGNEVSL
-667 SLAAKNGSKTLAF
+667 SLTTKNGSKALAF

-710 WLEGDGTGNSLTVQL
+710 WVEGDGTGNSLTVQL

-740 FAGGKTI
+740 FTGGKTI

-763 KLDTSKLNQ
+763 TLDTSKLDQ

-779 DSAQKTGTVYIDNV
+779 DSVTTGTVYIDDV
-793 VFYEDGQIEKPH
+793 VFYEDGQTEKPH
-805 LSTKSG
+805 LFTKSG
-811 IFDADAPSGVRT
+811 TFDADAPSGVRT

-830 SVESIIVNGKK
+830 SVESITANGKK
-841 LTGGLDYSTSGSQI
+841 LAGGSDYSTNGSQI

-865 ANGNYTLTYT
+865 SNGNYTLTYT
-875 FSDGN
+875 FSDGSS
-880 TDTFALT
+880 DTFALT

-912 GERIYTCTCGDKYT
+912 GERIYTCTCGD
-926 ETIPAKGH
+926 
-934 SWVKGETVA
+934 
-943 PTENEKG
+943 
-950 YTIYTCASCG
+950 
-960 ETKKDDYTDPI
+960 
-971 GHRHSYTLTS
+971 R
-981 TKAATCETDGEK
+981 
-993 VYTCSCGEKYT
+993 YT

-1025 TENGSKHTECTTCG
+1025 IENGSKHTECTTCG

-1053 SDKKETVIFTGS
+1053 SDRKETVIFTGS

-1084 SFDSSVIEKDGYFEV
+1084 SFDSSIIEKNGYFEV
-1099 QFKGGTDKAEIIL
+1099 QFKGVTDKAEVIL

-1175 YIVGKST
+1175 YIIEKST
-1182 KPVDPVDPVDPDKP
+1182 EPVDPVDPVDPDEP

-1228 FDVSYL
+1228 LDVSYL

-1255 QSWSGGAN
+1255 QSWSGGAS

-1268 PSETGRANDRYY
+1268 PSETGKANGHYY
-1280 AKFTYADCVKELG
+1280 AKFTYADCVKALG

-1319 TPAK
+1319 TPAR

>member
-36 THPDGFVYADG
+36 AHPEGFVYADG

-97 VGKKTGEIDS
+97 VGKKTGKIDS

-141 NEGEDGLRHLDYIIK
+141 NEGEDGLRRLDYVIK

-161 DMKLVITFT
+161 NMKLVITFT

-235 LVDSEAVFSWELS
+235 LMDSEAVFSWELS

-272 AYVKSIDPYHMVSVG
+272 VYVKSIDPYHMVSVG

-296 QEAAR
+296 QEAAK
-301 QDLPSSAYSGYYG
+301 QDLPSAAYSGYYG
-314 VDFDK
+314 VDFNK

-350 KRHAQTTSSADKPII
+350 KRHAQTTASADKPVI

-425 GPEGI
+425 GPEGVD
-430 EKTDST
+430 KTDST

-454 TTDKSTYS
+454 TTDKSTYT
-462 FDRSKSGNVVVNVSM
+462 FDRSKSGDVVVNVSM

-494 DDYTISGNA
+494 GDYTISGNT

-510 LKRQELAKYSCRI
+510 LKKQELAKYSCRI

-545 IISPEIISVD
+545 VISPEIISVD

-568 DRKTSEFRGIVADG
+568 DRKTSEFRGIIADG
-582 KALAE
+582 KTLAE
-587 GTDYTTSGDT
+587 GTDYAASGDT

-652 WSSYSRNTSGNEVSL
+652 WSSYSRNTGGNEVSL
-667 SLAAKNGSKTLAF
+667 SLAAKNGSKALAF

-710 WLEGDGTGNSLTVQL
+710 WVEGDGTGNSLTVQL

-740 FAGGKTI
+740 FTGGKTI

-763 KLDTSKLNQ
+763 TLDTSKLDQ

-779 DSAQKTGTVYIDNV
+779 DSVATGIVYIDDV
-793 VFYEDGQIEKPH
+793 VFYEDGQTEKPH

-811 IFDADAPSGVRT
+811 TFDADAPSGVRT

-830 SVESIIVNGKK
+830 SVESITANGKK
-841 LTGGLDYSTSGSQI
+841 LAGGSDYSTNGSQI

-865 ANGNYTLTYT
+865 GNGTYTLTYT
-875 FSDGN
+875 LTDGS

-912 GERIYTCTCGDKYT
+912 GERIYTCTCGD
-926 ETIPAKGH
+926 
-934 SWVKGETVA
+934 
-943 PTENEKG
+943 
-950 YTIYTCASCG
+950 
-960 ETKKDDYTDPI
+960 
-971 GHRHSYTLTS
+971 R
-981 TKAATCETDGEK
+981 
-993 VYTCSCGEKYT
+993 YT

-1025 TENGSKHTECTTCG
+1025 IENGSKHTECTTCG

-1053 SDKKETVIFTGS
+1053 SDRKETVIFTGS

-1084 SFDSSVIEKDGYFEV
+1084 SFDSSIIEKDGYFEV
-1099 QFKGGTDKAEIIL
+1099 QFKGDTDKAEVIL
-1112 QSWSGGADWARVSP
+1112 QSWSGGTDWARVSP
-1126 TEVTEKDGIVYAKY
+1126 TEVTEKDGVVYAKY

-1175 YIVGKST
+1175 YIIEKST
-1182 KPVDPVDPVDPDKP
+1182 EPVDPVDPVDPDEP

-1228 FDVSYL
+1228 LDVSYL

-1255 QSWSGGAN
+1255 QSWSGGAS

-1268 PSETGRANDRYY
+1268 PSETGKANGHYY
-1280 AKFTYADCVKELG
+1280 AKFTYADCVKALG

-1319 TPAK
+1319 TPAR

>member
-36 THPDGFVYADG
+36 AHPEGFVYADG

-97 VGKKTGEIDS
+97 VGKKTGKVDS

-141 NEGEDGLRHLDYIIK
+141 NEGEDGLRRLDYVIK

-161 DMKLVITFT
+161 NMKLVITFT

-235 LVDSEAVFSWELS
+235 LMDSEAVFSWELS

-296 QEAAR
+296 QEAAK
-301 QDLPSSAYSGYYG
+301 QDLPSAAYSGYYG
-314 VDFDK
+314 VDFNK

-350 KRHAQTTSSADKPII
+350 KRHAQTTASADKPVI

-425 GPEGI
+425 GPEGVD
-430 EKTDST
+430 KTDST

-454 TTDKSTYS
+454 TTDKSTYT
-462 FDRSKSGNVVVNVSM
+462 FDRSKSGDVVVNVSM

-494 DDYTISGNA
+494 GDYTISGNT

-510 LKRQELAKYSCRI
+510 LKKQELAKYSCRI

-568 DRKTSEFRGIVADG
+568 DRKTSEFREIIADG
-582 KALAE
+582 KTLAE
-587 GTDYTTSGDT
+587 GTDYIASGDT
-597 VTLKSAYLKTLSAGI
+597 VTLKSAYLKKLSAGI
-612 VTLKFDFYE
+612 VTLTFDFYE

-642 FESYSNDKAL
+642 FESYSDDKAL
-652 WSSYSRNTSGNEVSL
+652 WSAYSRNTGGNEVSL
-667 SLAAKNGSKTLAF
+667 SLTTKNGSKALAF

-710 WLEGDGTGNSLTVQL
+710 WVEGDGTGNSLTVQL

-740 FAGGKTI
+740 FTGGKTI

-763 KLDTSKLNQ
+763 TLDTSKLDQ

-779 DSAQKTGTVYIDNV
+779 DSVATGTVYIDDV
-793 VFYEDGQIEKPH
+793 VFYEDGQTEKPH

-811 IFDADAPSGVRT
+811 TFDADAPSGVRT

-830 SVESIIVNGKK
+830 SVESITANGKK
-841 LTGGLDYSTSGSQI
+841 LAGGSDYSTNGSQI

-875 FSDGN
+875 FSDGS

-912 GERIYTCTCGDKYT
+912 GERIYTCTCGD
-926 ETIPAKGH
+926 
-934 SWVKGETVA
+934 
-943 PTENEKG
+943 
-950 YTIYTCASCG
+950 
-960 ETKKDDYTDPI
+960 
-971 GHRHSYTLTS
+971 R
-981 TKAATCETDGEK
+981 
-993 VYTCSCGEKYT
+993 YT

-1025 TENGSKHTECTTCG
+1025 IENGSKHTECTTCG

-1053 SDKKETVIFTGS
+1053 SGKKETVIFTGS

-1084 SFDSSVIEKDGYFEV
+1084 SFDSSIIEKDGYFEV
-1099 QFKGGTDKAEIIL
+1099 QFKGDTDKAEVIL
-1112 QSWSGGADWARVSP
+1112 QSWSGGTDWARVSP
-1126 TEVTEKDGIVYAKY
+1126 TEVTEKDGVVYAKY

-1150 TTDFSKVD
+1150 TTDFSKID

-1175 YIVGKST
+1175 YIIEKST
-1182 KPVDPVDPVDPDKP
+1182 EPVDPVDPVDPDEP

-1228 FDVSYL
+1228 LDVSHL

-1255 QSWSGGAN
+1255 QSWSGGAS

-1268 PSETGRANDRYY
+1268 PSETGKANGHYY
-1280 AKFTYADCVKELG
+1280 AKFTYADCVKALG

-1319 TPAK
+1319 TPAR

>member
-36 THPDGFVYADG
+36 AHPEGFVYADG

-97 VGKKTGEIDS
+97 VGKKTGKVDS

-122 EKDGVYFQYWDDE
+122 EKDGVYFQYWDDK

-141 NEGEDGLRHLDYIIK
+141 NEGEDGLRRLDYIIK

-161 DMKLVITFT
+161 NMKLVITFT

-235 LVDSEAVFSWELS
+235 LMDSEAVFSWELS

-296 QEAAR
+296 QEAAK
-301 QDLPSSAYSGYYG
+301 QDLPSAAYSGYYG
-314 VDFDK
+314 VDFNK

-350 KRHAQTTSSADKPII
+350 KRHAQTTASADKPVI

-425 GPEGI
+425 GPEGVD
-430 EKTDST
+430 KTDST

-454 TTDKSTYS
+454 TTDKSTYT
-462 FDRSKSGNVVVNVSM
+462 FDRSKSGDVVVNVSM

-494 DDYTISGNA
+494 GDYTISGNT

-510 LKRQELAKYSCRI
+510 LKKQELAKYSCRI

-545 IISPEIISVD
+545 VISPEIISVD
-555 VNPKKCSDVDITM
+555 VNPKKCSDVDITI
-568 DRKTSEFRGIVADG
+568 DRKTSEFRGIICDG
-582 KALAE
+582 KALSE
-587 GTDYTTSGDT
+587 STDYTVSGDT

-612 VTLKFDFYE
+612 VTLTFDFYE

-642 FESYSNDKAL
+642 FESYSDDKAL
-652 WSSYSRNTSGNEVSL
+652 WSAYSRNTGGNEVSL
-667 SLAAKNGSKTLAF
+667 SLTTKNGSKALAF

-710 WLEGDGTGNSLTVQL
+710 WVEGDGTGNSLTVQL

-740 FAGGKTI
+740 FTGGKTI

-754 KAPSWQSGG
+754 KAPIWQSGG
-763 KLDTSKLNQ
+763 TLDTSKLDQ

-779 DSAQKTGTVYIDNV
+779 DSVATGIVYIDDV
-793 VFYEDGQIEKPH
+793 VFYEDGQTEKPH

-811 IFDADAPSGVRT
+811 TFDADAPSGVRT

-830 SVESIIVNGKK
+830 SVESITANGKK
-841 LTGGLDYSTSGSQI
+841 LAGGSDYSTNGSQI

-865 ANGNYTLTYT
+865 GNGTYTLTYT
-875 FSDGN
+875 FSDGS

-912 GERIYTCTCGDKYT
+912 GERIYTCTCGD
-926 ETIPAKGH
+926 
-934 SWVKGETVA
+934 
-943 PTENEKG
+943 
-950 YTIYTCASCG
+950 
-960 ETKKDDYTDPI
+960 
-971 GHRHSYTLTS
+971 R
-981 TKAATCETDGEK
+981 
-993 VYTCSCGEKYT
+993 YT

-1025 TENGSKHTECTTCG
+1025 IENGSKHTECTTCG

-1053 SDKKETVIFTGS
+1053 SDRKETVIFTGS

-1084 SFDSSVIEKDGYFEV
+1084 SFDSSIIEKDGYFEV
-1099 QFKGGTDKAEIIL
+1099 QFKGDTDKAEIIL
-1112 QSWSGGADWARVSP
+1112 QSWSGGTGWARVSP

-1175 YIVGKST
+1175 YIIEKST
-1182 KPVDPVDPVDPDKP
+1182 EPVDPVDPVDPDEP

-1228 FDVSYL
+1228 LDVSYL

-1255 QSWSGGAN
+1255 QSWSGGAS

-1268 PSETGRANDRYY
+1268 PSETGKANGHYY
-1280 AKFTYADCVKELG
+1280 AKFTYADCVKALG

-1319 TPAK
+1319 TSAR

>member
-36 THPDGFVYADG
+36 AHPEGFVYADG

-97 VGKKTGEIDS
+97 VGKKTGKVDS

-122 EKDGVYFQYWDDE
+122 EKDGVYFQYWDDK

-141 NEGEDGLRHLDYIIK
+141 NDGEDGLRRLDYVIK

-161 DMKLVITFT
+161 NMKLVITFT

-235 LVDSEAVFSWELS
+235 LMDSEAVFSWELS

-296 QEAAR
+296 QEAAK
-301 QDLPSSAYSGYYG
+301 QDLPSAAYSGYYG
-314 VDFDK
+314 VDFNK

-350 KRHAQTTSSADKPII
+350 KRHAQTTASADKPVI

-425 GPEGI
+425 GPEGVD
-430 EKTDST
+430 KTDST

-454 TTDKSTYS
+454 TTDKSTYT
-462 FDRSKSGNVVVNVSM
+462 FDRSKSGDVVVNVSM

-494 DDYTISGNA
+494 GDYTISGNT

-510 LKRQELAKYSCRI
+510 LKKQELAKYSCRI

-568 DRKTSEFRGIVADG
+568 DRKTSEFRGIIADG
-582 KALAE
+582 KTLNE
-587 GTDYTTSGDT
+587 GTDYTVSGDT
-597 VTLKSAYLKTLSAGI
+597 VTLKSTYLKTLSAGI
-612 VTLKFDFYE
+612 VTLTFDFYE

-642 FESYSNDKAL
+642 FESYSDDKAL
-652 WSSYSRNTSGNEVSL
+652 WSAYSRNTGGNEVSL
-667 SLAAKNGSKTLAF
+667 SLTTKNSSKALAF

-710 WLEGDGTGNSLTVQL
+710 WVEGDGTGNSLTVQL
-725 RDANDNYFEAQIALD
+725 RDANDNYFEAHIALD
-740 FAGGKTI
+740 FTGGKTI
-747 KIPFADF
+747 RIPFADF

-763 KLDTSKLNQ
+763 TLDTSKLDQ

-779 DSAQKTGTVYIDNV
+779 DSVTTGTVYIDDV
-793 VFYEDGQIEKPH
+793 VFYEDGQTEKPH

-811 IFDADAPSGVRT
+811 TFDADAPSGVRT
-823 DLVLYGK
+823 DIVLYGK
-830 SVESIIVNGKK
+830 SVESITANGKK
-841 LTGGLDYSTSGSQI
+841 LAGGSDYSTNGSQI

-865 ANGNYTLTYT
+865 GNGTYTLTYA
-875 FSDGN
+875 FSDGSS
-880 TDTFALT
+880 DTFALT

-905 EATCTTE
+905 KATCITE
-912 GERIYTCTCGDKYT
+912 GERIYTCTCGD
-926 ETIPAKGH
+926 
-934 SWVKGETVA
+934 
-943 PTENEKG
+943 
-950 YTIYTCASCG
+950 
-960 ETKKDDYTDPI
+960 
-971 GHRHSYTLTS
+971 R
-981 TKAATCETDGEK
+981 
-993 VYTCSCGEKYT
+993 YT

-1025 TENGSKHTECTTCG
+1025 IENGSKHTECTTCG

-1053 SDKKETVIFTGS
+1053 SDRKETVIFTGS

-1084 SFDSSVIEKDGYFEV
+1084 SFDSSIIEKDGYFEV
-1099 QFKGGTDKAEIIL
+1099 QFKGDTDKAEVIL

-1126 TEVTEKDGIVYAKY
+1126 TEVTEKDGVVYAKY

-1175 YIVGKST
+1175 YIIEKST
-1182 KPVDPVDPVDPDKP
+1182 EPVDPVDPVDPDEP

-1228 FDVSYL
+1228 LDVSYL

-1255 QSWSGGAN
+1255 QSWSGGAS

-1268 PSETGRANDRYY
+1268 PSETGKANSHYY
-1280 AKFTYADCVKELG
+1280 AKFTYADCVKALG

-1319 TPAK
+1319 TPAR

>member
-36 THPDGFVYADG
+36 AHPEGFVYADG

-97 VGKKTGEIDS
+97 VGKKTGKVDS

-141 NEGEDGLRHLDYIIK
+141 NEGEDGLRRLDYVIK

-161 DMKLVITFT
+161 NMKLVITFT

-235 LVDSEAVFSWELS
+235 LMDSEAVFSWELS

-296 QEAAR
+296 QEAAK
-301 QDLPSSAYSGYYG
+301 QDLPSAAYSGYYG
-314 VDFDK
+314 VDFNK

-350 KRHAQTTSSADKPII
+350 KRHAQTTASADKPVI

-425 GPEGI
+425 GPEGVD
-430 EKTDST
+430 KTDST
-436 RTLMMNAAAK
+436 RTLMMNATAK

-454 TTDKSTYS
+454 TTDKSTYT
-462 FDRSKSGNVVVNVSM
+462 FDRSKSGDVVVNVSM
-477 KEGSISGVE
+477 KEGSISSVE

-494 DDYTISGNA
+494 GDYTISGNT

-510 LKRQELAKYSCRI
+510 LKKQELAKYSCRI

-545 IISPEIISVD
+545 VISPEIISID

-568 DRKTSEFRGIVADG
+568 DRKTSEFRGIIADG
-582 KALAE
+582 KTLAE
-587 GTDYTTSGDT
+587 GTDYTASGDT

-612 VTLKFDFYE
+612 VTLTFDFYE

-642 FESYSNDKAL
+642 FESYSDDKAL
-652 WSSYSRNTSGNEVSL
+652 WSAYSRNTGGNEVSL
-667 SLAAKNGSKTLAF
+667 SLTTKNGSKALAF

-699 RNASSF
+699 RSASSF

-710 WLEGDGTGNSLTVQL
+710 WVEGDGTGNSLTVQL

-740 FAGGKTI
+740 FTGGKTI

-763 KLDTSKLNQ
+763 TLDTSKLDQ

-779 DSAQKTGTVYIDNV
+779 DSVATGTVYIDDV
-793 VFYEDGQIEKPH
+793 VFYEDGQTEKPH

-811 IFDADAPSGVRT
+811 TFDADAPSGVRT

-830 SVESIIVNGKK
+830 SVESITANGKK
-841 LTGGLDYSTSGSQI
+841 LAGGSDYSTNGSQI

-865 ANGNYTLTYT
+865 SNGNYTLTYT
-875 FSDGN
+875 FSDGS

-912 GERIYTCTCGDKYT
+912 GERIYTCTCGD
-926 ETIPAKGH
+926 
-934 SWVKGETVA
+934 
-943 PTENEKG
+943 
-950 YTIYTCASCG
+950 
-960 ETKKDDYTDPI
+960 
-971 GHRHSYTLTS
+971 R
-981 TKAATCETDGEK
+981 
-993 VYTCSCGEKYT
+993 YT

-1025 TENGSKHTECTTCG
+1025 IENGSKHTECTTCG
-1039 KVIKTEVIPATGEV
+1039 KTIKTEVIPATGEV
-1053 SDKKETVIFTGS
+1053 SDRKETVIFTGS

-1084 SFDSSVIEKDGYFEV
+1084 SFDSSIIEKDGCFEV
-1099 QFKGGTDKAEIIL
+1099 QFKGDTDKAEVIL

-1126 TEVTEKDGIVYAKY
+1126 TEVTEKDGVVYAKY

-1175 YIVGKST
+1175 YIIEKST
-1182 KPVDPVDPVDPDKP
+1182 DPVDPVDPVDPDEP

-1228 FDVSYL
+1228 LDVSYL

-1255 QSWSGGAN
+1255 QSWSGGAS

-1268 PSETGRANDRYY
+1268 PSETGKANGHYY
-1280 AKFTYADCVKELG
+1280 AKFTYADCVKALG

-1319 TPAK
+1319 TPAR

>member
-36 THPDGFVYADG
+36 AHPEGFVYADG

-97 VGKKTGEIDS
+97 IGKKTGKIDS

-122 EKDGVYFQYWDDE
+122 EKDGVYFQYWDDK

-141 NEGEDGLRHLDYIIK
+141 NEGEDGLRRLDYVIK

-161 DMKLVITFT
+161 NMKLVITFT

-235 LVDSEAVFSWELS
+235 LMDSEAVFSWELS
-248 NEPRCTVDEFCKDD
+248 NEPRCIVDEFCKDD

-296 QEAAR
+296 QEAAK
-301 QDLPSSAYSGYYG
+301 QDLPSAAYSGYYG
-314 VDFDK
+314 VDFNK

-350 KRHAQTTSSADKPII
+350 KRHAQTTASADKPVI

-425 GPEGI
+425 GPEGVD
-430 EKTDST
+430 KTDST

-462 FDRSKSGNVVVNVSM
+462 FDRSKSGDVVVNVSM

-494 DDYTISGNA
+494 GDYTISGNT

-510 LKRQELAKYSCRI
+510 LKKQELAKYSCRI

-545 IISPEIISVD
+545 VISPEIISVD

-568 DRKTSEFRGIVADG
+568 DRKTSEFRGIIADG
-582 KALAE
+582 KTLNE
-587 GTDYTTSGDT
+587 GTDYTVSGDT

-612 VTLKFDFYE
+612 VTLTFDFYE

-642 FESYSNDKAL
+642 FESYSDDKAL
-652 WSSYSRNTSGNEVSL
+652 WSAYSRNTGGNEVSL
-667 SLAAKNGSKTLAF
+667 SLTTKNSSKALAF

-710 WLEGDGTGNSLTVQL
+710 WVEGDGTGNSLTVQL

-740 FAGGKTI
+740 FTGGKTI
-747 KIPFADF
+747 RIPFADF

-763 KLDTSKLNQ
+763 TLDTSKLDQ
-772 FSFYMGG
+772 LSFYMGG
-779 DSAQKTGTVYIDNV
+779 DSVTTGIVYIDNV
-793 VFYEDGQIEKPH
+793 VFYEDGQTEKPH

-811 IFDADAPSGVRT
+811 TFDADAPSGVRT

-830 SVESIIVNGKK
+830 SVESITANGKK
-841 LTGGLDYSTSGSQI
+841 LAGGSDYSTNGSQI

-865 ANGNYTLTYT
+865 GNGTYTLTYT
-875 FSDGN
+875 FSDGS

-905 EATCTTE
+905 EATCITE
-912 GERIYTCTCGDKYT
+912 GEIIYTCTCGDRYT
-926 ETIPAKGH
+926 ETIPAK
-934 SWVKGETVA
+934 
-943 PTENEKG
+943 
-950 YTIYTCASCG
+950 
-960 ETKKDDYTDPI
+960 
-971 GHRHSYTLTS
+971 
-981 TKAATCETDGEK
+981 
-993 VYTCSCGEKYT
+993 
-1004 ETIPATG
+1004 G

-1025 TENGSKHTECTTCG
+1025 IENGSKHTECTTCG

-1053 SDKKETVIFTGS
+1053 SDRKETVIFTGS

-1084 SFDSSVIEKDGYFEV
+1084 SFDSSIIEKDGYFEV
-1099 QFKGGTDKAEIIL
+1099 QFKGDTDKAEVIL
-1112 QSWSGGADWARVSP
+1112 QSWSGGTDWARVSP
-1126 TEVTEKDGIVYAKY
+1126 TEVTEKDGVVYAKY

-1175 YIVGKST
+1175 YIIEKST
-1182 KPVDPVDPVDPDKP
+1182 EPVDPVDPVDPDEP

-1228 FDVSYL
+1228 LDVSYL

-1255 QSWSGGAN
+1255 QSWSGGAS

-1268 PSETGRANDRYY
+1268 PSETGKANGHYY
-1280 AKFTYADCVKELG
+1280 AKFTYADCVKALG

-1319 TPAK
+1319 TPAR

>member
-36 THPDGFVYADG
+36 THPEGFVYADG

-235 LVDSEAVFSWELS
+235 LMDSEAVFSWELS

-296 QEAAR
+296 QEAAK
-301 QDLPSSAYSGYYG
+301 QDLPSAAYSGYYG
-314 VDFDK
+314 VDFNK

-350 KRHAQTTSSADKPII
+350 KRHAQTTASADKPVI

-425 GPEGI
+425 GPEGVD
-430 EKTDST
+430 KTDST

-454 TTDKSTYS
+454 TTDKSTYT
-462 FDRSKSGNVVVNVSM
+462 FDRSKSGDVVVNVSM

-494 DDYTISGNA
+494 GDYTISGNTVA
-503 VTIKASY
+503 IKASY
-510 LKRQELAKYSCRI
+510 LKKQELAKYSCRI

-545 IISPEIISVD
+545 VISPEIISVD

-568 DRKTSEFRGIVADG
+568 DRKTSEFRGIIADG
-582 KALAE
+582 KTLAE
-587 GTDYTTSGDT
+587 GTDYTASGDT
-597 VTLKSAYLKTLSAGI
+597 VTLKRAYLKTLSAGI
-612 VTLKFDFYE
+612 VTLTFDFYE

-642 FESYSNDKAL
+642 FESYSDDKAL
-652 WSSYSRNTSGNEVSL
+652 WSAYSRNTGGNEVSL
-667 SLAAKNGSKTLAF
+667 SLTTKNSSKALAF

-689 YCGVNHPIAV
+689 YCGVNHPIAM

-710 WLEGDGTGNSLTVQL
+710 WVEGDGTGNSLTVQL

-740 FAGGKTI
+740 FTGGKTI

-763 KLDTSKLNQ
+763 TLDTSKLDQ

-779 DSAQKTGTVYIDNV
+779 DSVTTGTVYIDDV
-793 VFYEDGQIEKPH
+793 VFYEDGQTEKPH

-811 IFDADAPSGVRT
+811 TFDADAPSGVRT

-830 SVESIIVNGKK
+830 SVESITANGKK
-841 LTGGLDYSTSGSQI
+841 LAGGSDYSTNGSQI

-865 ANGNYTLTYT
+865 GNGTYTLTYT
-875 FSDGN
+875 LTDGS

-912 GERIYTCTCGDKYT
+912 GERIYTCTCGD
-926 ETIPAKGH
+926 
-934 SWVKGETVA
+934 
-943 PTENEKG
+943 
-950 YTIYTCASCG
+950 
-960 ETKKDDYTDPI
+960 
-971 GHRHSYTLTS
+971 R
-981 TKAATCETDGEK
+981 
-993 VYTCSCGEKYT
+993 YT

-1025 TENGSKHTECTTCG
+1025 IENGSKHTECTTCG

-1053 SDKKETVIFTGS
+1053 SDRKETVIFTGS

-1084 SFDSSVIEKDGYFEV
+1084 SFDSSIIEKDGYFEV
-1099 QFKGGTDKAEIIL
+1099 QFKGDTDKAEVIL
-1112 QSWSGGADWARVSP
+1112 QSWSGGAGWARVSP

-1175 YIVGKST
+1175 YIIEKST
-1182 KPVDPVDPVDPDKP
+1182 EPVDPVDPVDPDEP

-1228 FDVSYL
+1228 LDVSYL

-1255 QSWSGGAN
+1255 QSWSGGAS

-1268 PSETGRANDRYY
+1268 PSETGKANGHYY
-1280 AKFTYADCVKELG
+1280 AKFTYADCVKALG
-1293 AGFDKLDQLHAAAKN
+1293 AGFNKLDQLHAAAKN

-1319 TPAK
+1319 TPAR

>member
-36 THPDGFVYADG
+36 AHPEGFVYADG

-97 VGKKTGEIDS
+97 VGKKTGKVDS

-141 NEGEDGLRHLDYIIK
+141 NEGEDGLRRLDYVIK

-161 DMKLVITFT
+161 NMKLVITFT

-235 LVDSEAVFSWELS
+235 LMDSEAVFSWELS

-296 QEAAR
+296 QEAAK
-301 QDLPSSAYSGYYG
+301 QDLPSAAYSGYYG
-314 VDFDK
+314 VDFNK

-350 KRHAQTTSSADKPII
+350 KRHAQTTASADKPVI

-425 GPEGI
+425 GPEGVD
-430 EKTDST
+430 KTDST

-454 TTDKSTYS
+454 TTDKSTYT
-462 FDRSKSGNVVVNVSM
+462 FDRSKSGDVVVNISM

-486 VGGKKLSS
+486 VGGKKLSTG
-494 DDYTISGNA
+494 DHTISGNT

-510 LKRQELAKYSCRI
+510 LKKQELAKYSCRI

-568 DRKTSEFRGIVADG
+568 DRKTSEFRGIIADG
-582 KALAE
+582 KTLAE
-587 GTDYTTSGDT
+587 GTDYTASGDT
-597 VTLKSAYLKTLSAGI
+597 VTLKRAYLKTLSAGI
-612 VTLKFDFYE
+612 VTLTFDFYE

-642 FESYSNDKAL
+642 FESYSDDKAL
-652 WSSYSRNTSGNEVSL
+652 WSAYSRNTGGNEVSL
-667 SLAAKNGSKTLAF
+667 SLTTKNGSKALAF

-710 WLEGDGTGNSLTVQL
+710 WVEGDGTGNSLTVQL

-740 FAGGKTI
+740 FTGGKTI

-763 KLDTSKLNQ
+763 TLDTSKLDQ

-779 DSAQKTGTVYIDNV
+779 DSVATGIVYIDDV
-793 VFYEDGQIEKPH
+793 VFYEDGQTEKPH

-811 IFDADAPSGVRT
+811 TFDADAPSGVRT

-830 SVESIIVNGKK
+830 SVESITANGKK
-841 LTGGLDYSTSGSQI
+841 LAGGLDYSTNGSQI

-865 ANGNYTLTYT
+865 GNGTYTLTYT
-875 FSDGN
+875 FSDGS

-905 EATCTTE
+905 EATCITE
-912 GERIYTCTCGDKYT
+912 GERIYTCTCGD
-926 ETIPAKGH
+926 
-934 SWVKGETVA
+934 
-943 PTENEKG
+943 
-950 YTIYTCASCG
+950 
-960 ETKKDDYTDPI
+960 
-971 GHRHSYTLTS
+971 R
-981 TKAATCETDGEK
+981 
-993 VYTCSCGEKYT
+993 YT

-1025 TENGSKHTECTTCG
+1025 IENGSKHTECTTCG

-1053 SDKKETVIFTGS
+1053 SDRKETVIFTGS

-1084 SFDSSVIEKDGYFEV
+1084 SFDSSIIEKDGYFEV
-1099 QFKGGTDKAEIIL
+1099 QFKGDTDKAEVIL

-1175 YIVGKST
+1175 YIIEKST
-1182 KPVDPVDPVDPDKP
+1182 EPVDPVDPVDPDEP

-1228 FDVSYL
+1228 LDVSYL

-1255 QSWSGGAN
+1255 QSWSGGAS

-1268 PSETGRANDRYY
+1268 PSETGKANGHYY
-1280 AKFTYADCVKELG
+1280 AKFTYADCVKALG

-1319 TPAK
+1319 TPAR

>member
-36 THPDGFVYADG
+36 AHPEGFVYADG

-97 VGKKTGEIDS
+97 VGKKTGKIDS

-122 EKDGVYFQYWDDE
+122 EKDGVYFQYWDDK

-141 NEGEDGLRHLDYIIK
+141 NEGEDGLRRLDYIIK

-161 DMKLVITFT
+161 NMKLVITFT

-235 LVDSEAVFSWELS
+235 LMDSEAVFSWELS

-296 QEAAR
+296 QEAAK
-301 QDLPSSAYSGYYG
+301 QDLPSAAYSGYYG
-314 VDFDK
+314 VDFNK

-350 KRHAQTTSSADKPII
+350 KRHAQTTASADKPVI

-425 GPEGI
+425 GPEGVD
-430 EKTDST
+430 KTDST

-462 FDRSKSGNVVVNVSM
+462 FDRSKSGDVVVNVSM

-494 DDYTISGNA
+494 GDYTISGNT

-510 LKRQELAKYSCRI
+510 LKKQELAKYSCRI

-545 IISPEIISVD
+545 VISPEIISVD

-568 DRKTSEFRGIVADG
+568 DRKTSEFRGIIADG
-582 KALAE
+582 KTLAE
-587 GTDYTTSGDT
+587 GTDYTASGDT

-612 VTLKFDFYE
+612 VTLTFDFYE

-642 FESYSNDKAL
+642 FESYSDDKAL
-652 WSSYSRNTSGNEVSL
+652 WSAYSRNTGGNEVSL
-667 SLAAKNGSKTLAF
+667 SLTTKNGSKALAF

-710 WLEGDGTGNSLTVQL
+710 WVKGDGTGNSLTVQL

-740 FAGGKTI
+740 FTGGKTI

-763 KLDTSKLNQ
+763 TLDTSKLDQ

-779 DSAQKTGTVYIDNV
+779 DSVATGIVYIDNV
-793 VFYEDGQIEKPH
+793 VFYEDGQTEKPH

-811 IFDADAPSGVRT
+811 TFDADAPSGVRT

-830 SVESIIVNGKK
+830 SVESIKANGKK
-841 LTGGLDYSTSGSQI
+841 LAGGSDYSTNGSQI

-865 ANGNYTLTYT
+865 SIGNYTLTYT
-875 FSDGN
+875 FSDGSS
-880 TDTFALT
+880 DTFALT

-905 EATCTTE
+905 EATCITE
-912 GERIYTCTCGDKYT
+912 GERIYTCTCGD
-926 ETIPAKGH
+926 
-934 SWVKGETVA
+934 
-943 PTENEKG
+943 
-950 YTIYTCASCG
+950 
-960 ETKKDDYTDPI
+960 
-971 GHRHSYTLTS
+971 R
-981 TKAATCETDGEK
+981 
-993 VYTCSCGEKYT
+993 YT

-1025 TENGSKHTECTTCG
+1025 IENGSKHTECTTCG

-1053 SDKKETVIFTGS
+1053 SGKKETVIFTGS

-1084 SFDSSVIEKDGYFEV
+1084 SFDSSIIEKDGYFEV
-1099 QFKGGTDKAEIIL
+1099 QFKGDTDKAEVIL

-1126 TEVTEKDGIVYAKY
+1126 NEVTEKDGIVYAKY

-1175 YIVGKST
+1175 YIIEKST
-1182 KPVDPVDPVDPDKP
+1182 EPVDPVDPVDPDEP

-1228 FDVSYL
+1228 LDVSYL

-1255 QSWSGGAN
+1255 QSWSGGAS

-1268 PSETGRANDRYY
+1268 PSETGIANGHYY
-1280 AKFTYADCVKELG
+1280 AKFTYADCVKALG

-1319 TPAK
+1319 TPAR

>member
-36 THPDGFVYADG
+36 AHPEGFVYSDG

-62 NCYYLTYKSKSEVK
+62 NCYYLTYRSKSEVK

-97 VGKKTGEIDS
+97 VGKKTGKIDS

-122 EKDGVYFQYWDDE
+122 EKDGVYFQYWDDK

-141 NEGEDGLRHLDYIIK
+141 NEGEDGLRRLDYVIK

-161 DMKLVITFT
+161 NMKLVITFT

-235 LVDSEAVFSWELS
+235 LMDSEAVFSWELS

-296 QEAAR
+296 QEAAK
-301 QDLPSSAYSGYYG
+301 QDLPSAAYSGYYG
-314 VDFDK
+314 VDFNK

-350 KRHAQTTSSADKPII
+350 KRHAQTTASADKPVI

-425 GPEGI
+425 GPEGVD
-430 EKTDST
+430 KTDST
-436 RTLMMNAAAK
+436 RILMMNAAAK

-454 TTDKSTYS
+454 TTDKSTYT
-462 FDRSKSGNVVVNVSM
+462 FDRSKSGDVVVNVSM

-494 DDYTISGNA
+494 DDYTISGNT

-510 LKRQELAKYSCRI
+510 LKKQELAKYSCRI

-568 DRKTSEFRGIVADG
+568 DRKTSEFRGIIADG
-582 KALAE
+582 KTLAE
-587 GTDYTTSGDT
+587 GTDYIASGDT
-597 VTLKSAYLKTLSAGI
+597 VTLKSAYLKKLSAGI
-612 VTLKFDFYE
+612 VTLTFDFYE

-642 FESYSNDKAL
+642 FESYSDDKAL
-652 WSSYSRNTSGNEVSL
+652 WSAYSRNTGGNEVSL
-667 SLAAKNGSKTLAF
+667 SLTTKNGSKALAF
-680 GYDIGSPNG
+680 GYDIGSANG

-710 WLEGDGTGNSLTVQL
+710 WIEGDGTGNSLTVQL

-740 FAGGKTI
+740 FTGGKTI

-763 KLDTSKLNQ
+763 TLDTSKLDQ

-779 DSAQKTGTVYIDNV
+779 DSAQKTGTVYIDDV
-793 VFYEDGQIEKPH
+793 VFYEDGQTEKPH

-811 IFDADAPSGVRT
+811 TFDADAPSGVRT

-830 SVESIIVNGKK
+830 SVESVTANGKK
-841 LTGGLDYSTSGSQI
+841 LAGGSDYSTNGSQI

-865 ANGNYTLTYT
+865 GNGTYTLTYT
-875 FSDGN
+875 FSDGS

-912 GERIYTCTCGDKYT
+912 GERIYTCTCGD
-926 ETIPAKGH
+926 
-934 SWVKGETVA
+934 
-943 PTENEKG
+943 
-950 YTIYTCASCG
+950 
-960 ETKKDDYTDPI
+960 
-971 GHRHSYTLTS
+971 R
-981 TKAATCETDGEK
+981 
-993 VYTCSCGEKYT
+993 YT

-1025 TENGSKHTECTTCG
+1025 IENGSKHTECTTCG

-1053 SDKKETVIFTGS
+1053 SDRKETVIFTGS

-1084 SFDSSVIEKDGYFEV
+1084 SFDSSIIEKDGYFEV
-1099 QFKGGTDKAEIIL
+1099 QFKGDTDKAEVIL
-1112 QSWSGGADWARVSP
+1112 QSWSGGTDWARVSP

-1175 YIVGKST
+1175 YIIEKST
-1182 KPVDPVDPVDPDKP
+1182 EPVDSVDPVDPDEP

-1228 FDVSYL
+1228 LDVSYL

-1255 QSWSGGAN
+1255 QSWSGGAS

-1268 PSETGRANDRYY
+1268 PSETGKANGHYY
-1280 AKFTYADCVKELG
+1280 AKFTYADCVKALG

-1319 TPAK
+1319 TPAR

>member
-36 THPDGFVYADG
+36 THPEGFVYADG

-235 LVDSEAVFSWELS
+235 LMDSEAVFSWELS

-296 QEAAR
+296 QEAAK
-301 QDLPSSAYSGYYG
+301 QELPSAAYSGYYG
-314 VDFDK
+314 VDFNK

-350 KRHAQTTSSADKPII
+350 KRHAQTTASADKPVI

-425 GPEGI
+425 GPEGVD
-430 EKTDST
+430 KTDST

-454 TTDKSTYS
+454 TTDKSTYT
-462 FDRSKSGNVVVNVSM
+462 FDRSKSGDVVVNVSM

-494 DDYTISGNA
+494 DDYTISGNT

-510 LKRQELAKYSCRI
+510 LKKQELAKYSCRI

-652 WSSYSRNTSGNEVSL
+652 WSSYSRNTGGNEVSL
-667 SLAAKNGSKTLAF
+667 SLATKNGSKALAF

-710 WLEGDGTGNSLTVQL
+710 WVEGDGTGNSLTVQL

-740 FAGGKTI
+740 FTGGKTI

-763 KLDTSKLNQ
+763 TLDTSKLDQ

-779 DSAQKTGTVYIDNV
+779 DSVATGTVYIDDV
-793 VFYEDGQIEKPH
+793 VFYEDGQTEKPH

-811 IFDADAPSGVRT
+811 TFDADAPSGVRT

-830 SVESIIVNGKK
+830 SVESITANGKK
-841 LTGGLDYSTSGSQI
+841 LAGGSDYSTNGSQI

-865 ANGNYTLTYT
+865 SNGNYTLTYT

-905 EATCTTE
+905 EATCTTD
-912 GERIYTCTCGDKYT
+912 GEKIYTCTCGD
-926 ETIPAKGH
+926 
-934 SWVKGETVA
+934 
-943 PTENEKG
+943 
-950 YTIYTCASCG
+950 
-960 ETKKDDYTDPI
+960 
-971 GHRHSYTLTS
+971 R
-981 TKAATCETDGEK
+981 
-993 VYTCSCGEKYT
+993 YT

-1084 SFDSSVIEKDGYFEV
+1084 SFDSSIIEKDGYFEV
-1099 QFKGGTDKAEIIL
+1099 QFKGDTDKAEVIL
-1112 QSWSGGADWARVSP
+1112 QSWSGGAGWARVSP

-1158 RFHVGAANGD
+1158 RFHIGAANGD

-1175 YIVGKST
+1175 YIIEKST
-1182 KPVDPVDPVDPDKP
+1182 EPVDPVDPVDPDEP

-1228 FDVSYL
+1228 LDVSYL

-1255 QSWSGGAN
+1255 QSWSGGAS

-1268 PSETGRANDRYY
+1268 PSETGKANGHYY
-1280 AKFTYADCVKELG
+1280 AKFTYADCVKALG
-1293 AGFDKLDQLHAAAKN
+1293 AGLDKLDQLHAAAKN

-1319 TPAK
+1319 TPAR

>member
-36 THPDGFVYADG
+36 AHPEGFVYADG

-97 VGKKTGEIDS
+97 VGKKTGKIDS

-122 EKDGVYFQYWDDE
+122 EKDGVYFQYWDDK

-141 NEGEDGLRHLDYIIK
+141 NEGEDGLRRLDYIIK

-161 DMKLVITFT
+161 NMKLVITFT

-235 LVDSEAVFSWELS
+235 LMDSEAVFSWELS

-296 QEAAR
+296 QEAAK
-301 QDLPSSAYSGYYG
+301 QDLPSAAYSGYYG
-314 VDFDK
+314 VDFNK

-350 KRHAQTTSSADKPII
+350 KRHAQTTASADKPVI

-425 GPEGI
+425 GPEGVD
-430 EKTDST
+430 KTDST

-454 TTDKSTYS
+454 TTDKSTYT
-462 FDRSKSGNVVVNVSM
+462 FDRSKSGDVVVNVSM

-494 DDYTISGNA
+494 GDYTISGNTVA
-503 VTIKASY
+503 IKASY
-510 LKRQELAKYSCRI
+510 LKKQELAKYSCRI

-545 IISPEIISVD
+545 VISPEIISVD
-555 VNPKKCSDVDITM
+555 VNPKKCSDVDITI
-568 DRKTSEFRGIVADG
+568 DRKTSEFRGIIADG
-582 KALAE
+582 KTLAE
-587 GTDYTTSGDT
+587 GTDYTASGDT
-597 VTLKSAYLKTLSAGI
+597 VTLKRTYLKTLSAGI
-612 VTLKFDFYE
+612 VTLTFDFYE

-642 FESYSNDKAL
+642 FESYSDDKAL
-652 WSSYSRNTSGNEVSL
+652 WSAYSRNTGGNEVSL
-667 SLAAKNGSKTLAF
+667 SLTTKNGSKALAF

-710 WLEGDGTGNSLTVQL
+710 WVKGDGTGNSLTVQL
-725 RDANDNYFEAQIALD
+725 RDANDNYFEAQIALG
-740 FAGGKTI
+740 FTGGKTI

-763 KLDTSKLNQ
+763 TLDTSKLDQ

-779 DSAQKTGTVYIDNV
+779 DSVTTGTVYIDDV
-793 VFYEDGQIEKPH
+793 VFYEDGQTEKPH

-811 IFDADAPSGVRT
+811 TFDAGAPSGVRT

-830 SVESIIVNGKK
+830 SVESITANGKK
-841 LTGGLDYSTSGSQI
+841 LAGGSDYSTNGSQI

-865 ANGNYTLTYT
+865 ANGTYTLTYT
-875 FSDGN
+875 FSDGSS
-880 TDTFALT
+880 DTFALT

-912 GERIYTCTCGDKYT
+912 GERIYTCTCGD
-926 ETIPAKGH
+926 
-934 SWVKGETVA
+934 
-943 PTENEKG
+943 
-950 YTIYTCASCG
+950 
-960 ETKKDDYTDPI
+960 
-971 GHRHSYTLTS
+971 R
-981 TKAATCETDGEK
+981 
-993 VYTCSCGEKYT
+993 YT

-1025 TENGSKHTECTTCG
+1025 IENGSKHTECTTCG

-1053 SDKKETVIFTGS
+1053 SDRKETVIFTGS

-1084 SFDSSVIEKDGYFEV
+1084 SFDSSIIEKDGYFEV
-1099 QFKGGTDKAEIIL
+1099 QFKGDTDKAEVIL
-1112 QSWSGGADWARVSP
+1112 QSWSGGTDWARVSP

-1175 YIVGKST
+1175 YIIEKST
-1182 KPVDPVDPVDPDKP
+1182 EPVDPVDPVDPDEP

-1228 FDVSYL
+1228 LDVSYL

-1255 QSWSGGAN
+1255 QSWSGGAS

-1268 PSETGRANDRYY
+1268 PSETGKANGHYY
-1280 AKFTYADCVKELG
+1280 AKFTYADCVKALG

-1319 TPAK
+1319 TPAR